1 MSSIQDRL
9 NTMKHGAGAA
19 APTPSKTAA
28 KTTGSYENRLA
39 RMKADGAAQPSGYTP
54 AAAQKPTSKNQW
66 VSTGGGRKSTTD
78 AGKRQGFVADPTRA
92 KNNASSRIKN
102 IVTGAAKSSGAG
114 YVNTG
119 GVLAEGAGKLN
130 TMIANN
136 NAAGEQMGA
145 IQAIKD
151 YNTMLRNGKW
161 ADGKA
166 LTADDRKKIRTYI
179 AANQRKIDAHKN
191 YTQAVEKS
199 DKAVAD
205 KAYRKADQL
214 AESASKD
221 ISRAKQG
228 LGKAGQFAVDVG
240 VAGVQMGG
248 DMALGALT
256 GGSALPSMFVRGV
269 GSAAQEA
276 RQSGATYGQQL
287 GYGLGSGALSVATEK
302 ISNVAG
308 PFKKAFGA
316 GVLDKAIS
324 KATARMNGSAAG
336 KLALSMLSEG
346 GEEFIEDVF
355 QPILQRATYDK
366 SAKFDLSGA
375 LYDAAVGAALGGLGS
390 GVEAMQNRRSPQQA
404 TQQAPGAQA
413 DVQDGTYTPT
423 PANAAEGTQN
433 AAPGVETAPKYDAL
447 QADAIRHEG
456 KTFRNLVAGF
466 DTSVSEFFNKWRN
479 GRKNTETEK
488 LEKLYLGKMS
498 EDAKRQASNILG
510 YEIDSRDMIVTSDDV
525 KHILDSHGNAE
536 TELQRGNQPLEKWAI
551 DAIPDVVTQPDS
563 IVPGSTN
570 TSGKHPGKQGVI
582 FSKTMPN
589 GTVVTVQFDNKGRK
603 TMELTT
609 MYVKKSGPTTQAFN
623 VENTSPQLTAKPVPE
638 SVSSASSDL
647 TPAEA
652 RLAGPAPVP
661 SSAASSPVE
670 GTRPLNANDSIAQGA
685 ENVKNGGSRDIL
697 SEVLFGKKR
706 ADLNTMTEA
715 QQDAIFRAN
724 EKGTVGMDATGKVFQ
739 IDPEQHIDRRRM
751 ETVGGRDVNAFQF
764 DHPELHRY
772 YQEAANAL
780 IADADLSLQQPMS
793 RRYERTMEGNAVQQA
808 AQTSPHLRQAMDETG
823 LSRDAII
830 DAAQRIIT
838 DQGQENVAAAKRV
851 ELILDDMLSHG
862 YTTMTGEQ
870 VGPNSG
876 YLTAKQGIL
885 GAGEQAQGLGLEDV
899 DAFDTPGDARYDNLG
914 SARQG
919 FTTPGMEGTERT
931 SRFAE
936 SMPYN
941 QWQEAATGLSR
952 EDYARIFRYE
962 SQTEEKSMHLAEE
975 LVYVMKDGKK
985 TFLRD
990 VDEGA
995 FHELVQSLDDAT
1007 AWNGP
1012 QTDAARMIQSEL
1024 QGKSVD
1030 AEIPDTEYTDFL
1042 KIMREHETSTGQ
1054 GVQANAKWSRKDN
1067 NGGQASELDA
1077 WNNLDRSNLS
1087 DAEKTETFRQIVK
1100 WDTDIEA
1107 VKSGDTAAMKDIIL
1121 DVAEA
1126 RGVLNGVTGKE
1137 SKALRSIAENSL
1149 NALTF
1154 DQLKQFAYASTSAM
1168 STDATSANLGR
1179 KIKTIQ
1185 ILNMLSN
1192 PKTASKNVTGNT
1204 SFYALDALSM
1214 KGGALLDRAVSK
1226 LTGTRSMAADSVF
1239 GKGTRE
1245 AAVKAMRMSIAEITM
1260 DVDMG
1265 GTNTRYGTG
1274 SQRTFKANGNFAER
1288 VISALER
1295 NQAYLLNATD
1305 EFFKGAARASEANTQ
1320 RLIDEGKI
1328 KTSDKD
1334 YAKKQADQL
1343 AKYRTFQDDSKMSI
1357 AIQEIHDILN
1367 MALGVGDSGKT
1378 IKGRTVH
1385 SFGAGDIAAPFTRV
1399 AGNLVSRG
1407 AEYSPL
1413 NAVKGTV
1420 EIAEAVA
1427 KAVRGSGADVELQ
1440 AKGVSNAARGLTGT
1454 AIAFGFM
1461 NLVKMGLMR
1470 KADDE
1475 DDEKVAA
1482 LNRAEG
1488 MTGTQLNLSAAKRWL
1503 SGGGTEWQYGDT
1515 LIDLSSV
1522 EPLNLL
1528 MDLGAEMA
1536 KSEGNPVV
1544 STFKAVPDALIS
1556 ASADLPVIQSVGSFT
1571 KDVFKYGK
1579 DPLESLLKN
1588 GASAAVSSVTPNALR
1603 AFALGMDDRP
1613 RSTGYADTFTE
1624 RLAME
1629 AKSRIP
1635 GLRETLPGS
1644 VDTLGNERMY
1654 QGTPPERLFNSMLNP
1669 VGVNQYQQGE
1679 LSKDL
1684 ESLRERSGGNT
1695 SFYPTNRIPKE
1706 ISFTDKNGK
1715 THTAQMDYEQRQDFQ
1730 RTRGTVTNGTMMAM
1744 TGTRAYKKASAERQV
1759 ELMAKCQS
1767 YGYEVAKGSVL
1778 GKDSME
1784 KWAVNAQTSKKD
1796 VGLSTVEF
1804 LSLYTDDRY
1813 KSYLVGKAYEKTKE
1827 AYRAGVSVEEY
1838 VGLKESA
1845 DTNGNG
1851 RVSKAEASAAL
1862 AGQENR
1868 ADLWDIICTTNA
1880 KNPYK

>member
-1 MSSIQDRL
+1 MAVQMPDLVAYGKNKSVKS
-9 NTMKHGAGAA
+9 
-19 APTPSKTAA
+19 
-28 KTTGSYENRLA
+28 TTGSSTS
-39 RMKADGAAQPSGYTP
+39 P
-54 AAAQKPTSKNQW
+54 QKNATQMPDLVAYGK
-66 VSTGGGRKSTTD
+66 RKSSVSQPTTTQKTTTD
-78 AGKRQGFVADPTRA
+78 AGKQQGFVADPTRA
-92 KNNASSRIKN
+92 KNNAPSRAKN
-102 IVTGAAKSSGAG
+102 IVTGAAKSTGSAFT
-114 YVNTG
+114 NLG

-130 TMIANN
+130 TRIANQ
-136 NAAGEQMGA
+136 NAGDSLQNDHDAVKRYE
-145 IQAIKD
+145 K
-151 YNTMLRNGKW
+151 MLRDVKWANGKAMTA
-161 ADGKA
+161 ADVKQVQGYLASAK
-166 LTADDRKKIRTYI
+166 RRI
-179 AANQRKIDAHKN
+179 AAHEG
-191 YTQAVEKS
+191 YTKAVEQS

-205 KAYRKADQL
+205 KAYQKADRLSQS
-214 AESASKD
+214 SAAD
-221 ISRAKQG
+221 VAQAKKG
-228 LGKAGQFAVDVG
+228 LGPMGQFAVDLG
-240 VAGVQMGG
+240 VQGVQMAG
-248 DMALGALT
+248 DVAASAVIPGAGLALMTARSA
-256 GGSALPSMFVRGV
+256 GS
-269 GSAAQEA
+269 SAQRA
-276 RQSGATYGQQL
+276 RQAGANYNQQL
-287 GYGLGSGALSVATEK
+287 AYGLGSGALSLATEK
-302 ISNVAG
+302 ISNVAS
-308 PFKKAFGA
+308 PFKKAFGG
-316 GVLDKAIS
+316 GVLDNAIS
-324 KATARMNGSAAG
+324 GALAKLNNSAAG
-336 KLALSMLSEG
+336 RVALSMIFEG
-346 GEEFIEDVF
+346 GEEFIEDIF
-355 QPILQRATYDK
+355 QPVLQRATYDP
-366 SAKFDLSGA
+366 SARFDLSDA
-375 LYDAAVGAALGGLGS
+375 LYDAAVGAAMGGIGA
-390 GVEAMQNRRSPQQA
+390 GVDVIRQRGNGQEDAQPTQEARPEVRE
-404 TQQAPGAQA
+404 
-413 DVQDGTYTPT
+413 DTYTTT

-433 AAPGVETAPKYDAL
+433 AAPNVETAENIRVGQVTTIKKPYKGEVPTQTQRQNTAPVQVSSEAL
-447 QADAIRHEG
+447 TQAQNSIAGARGLESSFPVQSFKSTLKNVYKSIFKPAKGVVVDGATFNGQPYSVDIGNKVLG
-456 KTFRNLVAGF
+456 KVIS
-466 DTSVSEFFNKWRN
+466 DTKLTPEKLALLGNVSEVVQN
-479 GRKNTETEK
+479 GTYVGSGEYTQHSGKDRPTIRYDYFETPVSINGES
-488 LEKLYLGKMS
+488 YI
-498 EDAKRQASNILG
+498 AKF
-510 YEIDSRDMIVTSDDV
+510 DV
-525 KHILDSHGNAE
+525 E
-536 TELQRGNQPLEKWAI
+536 
-551 DAIPDVVTQPDS
+551 V
-563 IVPGSTN
+563 VPGANNYRT
-570 TSGKHPGKQGVI
+570 HQ
-582 FSKTMPN
+582 
-589 GTVVTVQFDNKGRK
+589 VVK
-603 TMELTT
+603 M
-609 MYVKKSGPTTQAFN
+609 
-623 VENTSPQLTAKPVPE
+623 
-638 SVSSASSDL
+638 DL
-647 TPAEA
+647 TPTEA
-652 RLAGPAPVP
+652 SLVGPEPTA

-670 GTRPLNANDSIAQGA
+670 GTRPLNVNDSIAQGT
-685 ENVKNGGSRDIL
+685 ENVKNGG
-697 SEVLFGKKR
+697 
-706 ADLNTMTEA
+706 
-715 QQDAIFRAN
+715 
-724 EKGTVGMDATGKVFQ
+724 
-739 IDPEQHIDRRRM
+739 
-751 ETVGGRDVNAFQF
+751 
-764 DHPELHRY
+764 
-772 YQEAANAL
+772 AAN
-780 IADADLSLQQPMS
+780 
-793 RRYERTMEGNAVQQA
+793 G
-808 AQTSPHLRQAMDETG
+808 
-823 LSRDAII
+823 
-830 DAAQRIIT
+830 
-838 DQGQENVAAAKRV
+838 
-851 ELILDDMLSHG
+851 
-862 YTTMTGEQ
+862 
-870 VGPNSG
+870 
-876 YLTAKQGIL
+876 
-885 GAGEQAQGLGLEDV
+885 
-899 DAFDTPGDARYDNLG
+899 YDNLG

-919 FTTPGMEGTERT
+919 FTTPGMEGTEQT
-931 SRFAE
+931 SRLADSLPYDRYQE
-936 SMPYN
+936 S
-941 QWQEAATGLSR
+941 ATGLTR
-952 EDYARIFRYE
+952 EDYAKIFRYE
-962 SQTEEKSMHLAEE
+962 SQTEGKSLHLAEE
-975 LVYVMKDGKK
+975 LVYVKKDGQK

-995 FHELVQSLDDAT
+995 FHELVRSLDDAT

-1012 QTDAARMIQSEL
+1012 QTDAARMIQREL
-1024 QGKSVD
+1024 QGKAD
-1030 AEIPDTEYTDFL
+1030 GLEIPETEYIDFL

-1077 WNNLDRSNLS
+1077 WNNLERSNLS

-1137 SKALRSIAENSL
+1137 SKALRSIAESSL

-1245 AAVKAMRMSIAEITM
+1245 AAIKAMRMSIAEITM

-1265 GTNTRYGTG
+1265 GANTRYGTG

-1328 KTSDKD
+1328 KTSDKN

-1343 AKYRTFQDDSKMSI
+1343 AKYRTFQDDSKMSVI
-1357 AIQEIHDILN
+1357 IQEIHDLFN
-1367 MALGVGDSGKT
+1367 MVGIGESGKT
-1378 IKGRTVH
+1378 IKGKTVH
-1385 SFGAGDIAAPFTRV
+1385 SFGAGDIVAPFTRV

-1488 MTGTQLNLSAAKRWL
+1488 MTGTQLNLSATKRWL

-1544 STFKAVPDALIS
+1544 STFKATGKSFMS
-1556 ASADLPVIQSVGSFT
+1556 ASADLPVAQFIGNVGT
-1571 KDVFKYGK
+1571 DVLKYNK
-1579 DPLESLLKN
+1579 DPMESIIKE
-1588 GASAAVSSVTPNALR
+1588 GASTVASSLTPNVLR
-1603 AFALGMDDRP
+1603 AAAQGLDDRP

-1654 QGTPPERLFNSMLNP
+1654 QGTTPERLFNSMLNP
-1669 VGVNQYQQGE
+1669 VGVNHYQQGE

-1715 THTAQMDYEQRQDFQ
+1715 EHTAQMDYEQRQDFQ

-1767 YGYEVAKGSVL
+1767 YGYEVAKGGVL
-1778 GKDSME
+1778 GKAAME
-1784 KWAVNAQTSKKD
+1784 SWAVNAQTSKKD
-1796 VGLSTVEF
+1796 VGLPTVEF
-1804 LSLYTDDRY
+1804 LALYTDDRY
-1813 KSYLVGKAYEKTKE
+1813 KSYLSGKAYEKTKE

-1851 RVSKAEASAAL
+1851 TISKAEASAAL
-1862 AGQENR
+1862 AGQEHR

>member
-1 MSSIQDRL
+1 MAKTLSGFKVIGDTSKI
-9 NTMKHGAGAA
+9 GAGSKKGSAVQTST
-19 APTPSKTAA
+19 TPSSNGSSRTLGGFKVIGDTSKIGAKAAA
-28 KTTGSYENRLA
+28 KTTQQT
-39 RMKADGAAQPSGYTP
+39 GAQSATLTQ
-54 AAAQKPTSKNQW
+54 
-66 VSTGGGRKSTTD
+66 STTRYPQPMD
-78 AGKRQGFVADPTRA
+78 NVGRQTGTNSRLLADTKQSGTLIPSLDNGRVGKVI
-92 KNNASSRIKN
+92 S
-102 IVTGAAKSSGAG
+102 GAAKSVGSA
-114 YVNTG
+114 YTNLG

-130 TMIANN
+130 TRIANQ
-136 NAAGEQMGA
+136 NAGGSLQSDHDAVKRYE
-145 IQAIKD
+145 K
-151 YNTMLRNGKW
+151 MLRDVKW
-161 ADGKA
+161 ANGRAMSAKDVKQVQGYLASAK
-166 LTADDRKKIRTYI
+166 RRI
-179 AANQRKIDAHKN
+179 AAHEG
-191 YTQAVEKS
+191 YTKAVEQS

-205 KAYRKADQL
+205 KAYQKADRLSQS
-214 AESASKD
+214 SAAD
-221 ISRAKQG
+221 VAQAKEG
-228 LGKAGQFAVDVG
+228 LGPVGQFAVDLG
-240 VAGVQMGG
+240 VQGVQMAG
-248 DMALGALT
+248 DVAASAVIPGAGLALMTARSA
-256 GGSALPSMFVRGV
+256 GS
-269 GSAAQEA
+269 SAQRA
-276 RQSGATYGQQL
+276 RQAGASYNQQL
-287 GYGLGSGALSVATEK
+287 AYGLGSGALSLGTEK
-302 ISNVAG
+302 ISNVAD

-316 GVLDKAIS
+316 GLADK
-324 KATARMNGSAAG
+324 AAG
-336 KLALSMLSEG
+336 KLIAKFGESTAAQVMSDLAKRPAGRLALSMISEG
-346 GEEFIEDVF
+346 GEEFLEDVA
-355 QPILQRATYDK
+355 QPFLQRATYDP
-366 SAKFDLSGA
+366 SARFNLSEA
-375 LYDAAVGAALGGLGS
+375 LYDAAVGAAMGGIGGAVDVMRGRS
-390 GVEAMQNRRSPQQA
+390 NAPTAPQEAA
-404 TQQAPGAQA
+404 GAQT
-413 DVQDGTYTPT
+413 DVREGSYAPVEQVS
-423 PANAAEGTQN
+423 AEGAQN
-433 AAPGVETAPKYDAL
+433 AASGVETASKYDPI
-447 QADAIRHEG
+447 QAAAIRHEG

-479 GRKNTETEK
+479 GRKNTGTEK

-510 YEIDSRDMIVTSDDV
+510 YEIDGRDMIVTSDDV

-536 TELQRGNQPLEKWAI
+536 TELQRGNQPLEQWAI

-647 TPAEA
+647 TPAEGS
-652 RLAGPAPVP
+652 LVGPKPTA
-661 SSAASSPVE
+661 SSAVSSPVE

-685 ENVKNGGSRDIL
+685 ENVKNGG
-697 SEVLFGKKR
+697 
-706 ADLNTMTEA
+706 
-715 QQDAIFRAN
+715 
-724 EKGTVGMDATGKVFQ
+724 
-739 IDPEQHIDRRRM
+739 
-751 ETVGGRDVNAFQF
+751 
-764 DHPELHRY
+764 
-772 YQEAANAL
+772 AA
-780 IADADLSLQQPMS
+780 
-793 RRYERTMEGNAVQQA
+793 E
-808 AQTSPHLRQAMDETG
+808 
-823 LSRDAII
+823 
-830 DAAQRIIT
+830 
-838 DQGQENVAAAKRV
+838 
-851 ELILDDMLSHG
+851 
-862 YTTMTGEQ
+862 
-870 VGPNSG
+870 
-876 YLTAKQGIL
+876 
-885 GAGEQAQGLGLEDV
+885 
-899 DAFDTPGDARYDNLG
+899 FDTPGDARYDNLG

-919 FTTPGMEGTERT
+919 FTTPGMEGTEQT
-931 SRFAE
+931 SRLADTL
-936 SMPYN
+936 PYN
-941 QWQEAATGLSR
+941 QYQESATGLDR
-952 EDYARIFRYE
+952 EDYAKIFRYE
-962 SQTEEKSMHLAEE
+962 SQTEGKSLHLAEE
-975 LVYVMKDGKK
+975 LVYVKKDGQK

-1012 QTDAARMIQSEL
+1012 QMDAARMIQREL
-1024 QGKSVD
+1024 QGKAD
-1030 AEIPDTEYTDFL
+1030 GLEIPETEYIDFL

-1067 NGGQASELDA
+1067 SGGQASELDA
-1077 WNNLDRSNLS
+1077 WDNLERSNLS

-1107 VKSGDTAAMKDIIL
+1107 VKSGDTVAMKDIIL

-1137 SKALRSIAENSL
+1137 SKALRSIAESSL

-1214 KGGALLDRAVSK
+1214 KGAALLDMAVSK
-1226 LTGTRSMAADSVF
+1226 MTGTRSMAADKISRSTM
-1239 GKGTRE
+1239 G
-1245 AAVKAMRMSIAEITM
+1245 AAVKAMKMSIAEITM
-1260 DVDMG
+1260 DVDMDG
-1265 GTNTRYGTG
+1265 ASSRYGTG

-1288 VISALER
+1288 VLSSLER

-1305 EFFKGAARASEANTQ
+1305 EFYKGAAKASEANTQ

-1343 AKYRTFQDDSKMSI
+1343 AKYRTFQDNSKMSV
-1357 AIQEIHDILN
+1357 AIQTVHDVFN
-1367 MALGVGDSGKT
+1367 MLGIGDSGKT
-1378 IKGRTVH
+1378 IGGQTVH
-1385 SFGAGDIAAPFTRV
+1385 SFGAGDIVAPFTRV

-1407 AEYSPL
+1407 IEYSPI
-1413 NAVKGTV
+1413 NAMKGTV

-1427 KAVRGSGADVELQ
+1427 KAANNGSADLQ
-1440 AKGVSNAARGLTGT
+1440 LQSKGVSDLARGMTGT
-1454 AIAFGFM
+1454 AIAYGFM
-1461 NLVKMGLMR
+1461 QLVKLGLMR

-1528 MDLGAEMA
+1528 MDLGAELA

-1544 STFKAVPDALIS
+1544 STFKATGKSFMS
-1556 ASADLPVIQSVGSFT
+1556 ASADLPVAQFIGNVGT
-1571 KDVFKYGK
+1571 DVLKYNK
-1579 DPLESLLKN
+1579 DPMESIIKE
-1588 GASAAVSSVTPNALR
+1588 GASTVASSLTPNVLR
-1603 AFALGMDDRP
+1603 AAAQGLDDRP
-1613 RSTGYADTFTE
+1613 RSTGYADTFAE
-1624 RLAME
+1624 RLALE

-1644 VDTLGNERMY
+1644 VDALGNERMY
-1654 QGTPPERLFNSMLNP
+1654 QGTTPERLFNSMLNP
-1669 VGVNQYQQGE
+1669 VGVNHYQQGE

-1706 ISFTDKNGK
+1706 ISFTDKSGK

-1767 YGYEVAKGSVL
+1767 YGYEVAKGGVL
-1778 GKDSME
+1778 GKAAME
-1784 KWAVNAQTSKKD
+1784 SWAVNAQTSKKD

-1804 LSLYTDDRY
+1804 LALYTDDRY
-1813 KSYLVGKAYEKTKE
+1813 KSYLSGKAYEKTKE

-1851 RVSKAEASAAL
+1851 TISKAEASAAL

>member
-1 MSSIQDRL
+1 MANTLNGFKVIGDTSMIGAGVKHGGAGQTSTAPSANGENRTLNGFKVVGDTSKIGAKAKETKAVTPSASPQPMGNASAGKNNKSSAQKKSFFEIATQNKAPGRVVGNAQPRQTSYAGQLGQVSRNAAAPNSRYNAGNLRTAQKQEVAAPSIGKDRSGQYSLRKGLESVALKGGQQIAQAAGNTAAFAEDLLLAPFELFSGQEFGAISDTAPFNTWAKGIQRNGQELQEKYAENIAKGGKAAELFDTYGSATVAAVPQAVLALMTSGASEAGTAAGLASTAAKELSPSVL
-9 NTMKHGAGAA
+9 NTVRSAVTEAAKDPQYWLSFGQVVGDGYESALQDMQASGKYDNNTARTKAALYAIGNGILNAEVEVGGGIQKLPEELKHGAAA
-19 APTPSKTAA
+19 WKAWVDSMVDEGKEEVVQGVIERAMQNSVYHKGNPLASL
-28 KTTGSYENRLA
+28 SDENA
-39 RMKADGAAQPSGYTP
+39 
-54 AAAQKPTSKNQW
+54 
-66 VSTGGGRKSTTD
+66 
-78 AGKRQGFVADPTRA
+78 
-92 KNNASSRIKN
+92 I
-102 IVTGAAKSSGAG
+102 
-114 YVNTG
+114 
-119 GVLAEGAGKLN
+119 LN
-130 TMIANN
+130 P
-136 NAAGEQMGA
+136 
-145 IQAIKD
+145 
-151 YNTMLRNGKW
+151 
-161 ADGKA
+161 
-166 LTADDRKKIRTYI
+166 RT
-179 AANQRKIDAHKN
+179 
-191 YTQAVEKS
+191 
-199 DKAVAD
+199 
-205 KAYRKADQL
+205 
-214 AESASKD
+214 
-221 ISRAKQG
+221 
-228 LGKAGQFAVDVG
+228 
-240 VAGVQMGG
+240 
-248 DMALGALT
+248 
-256 GGSALPSMFVRGV
+256 
-269 GSAAQEA
+269 AAQEFAGGAIVGGILGGGQTFINSAINA
-276 RQSGATYGQQL
+276 RNA
-287 GYGLGSGALSVATEK
+287 
-302 ISNVAG
+302 
-308 PFKKAFGA
+308 P
-316 GVLDKAIS
+316 
-324 KATARMNGSAAG
+324 TAP
-336 KLALSMLSEG
+336 
-346 GEEFIEDVF
+346 
-355 QPILQRATYDK
+355 Q
-366 SAKFDLSGA
+366 
-375 LYDAAVGAALGGLGS
+375 DAA
-390 GVEAMQNRRSPQQA
+390 
-404 TQQAPGAQA
+404 GAQA
-413 DVQDGTYTPT
+413 DVREGTYTPT
-423 PANAAEGTQN
+423 EQIRTEGAQN
-433 AAPGVETAPKYDAL
+433 AAPGVEAAENIRVGQATTIKKPYKGEVPTQTQRQNTAPVQVSSEAL
-447 QADAIRHEG
+447 TQAQNRIAGARGLESSLPGQSFKSTLKNVYKSIFKPATGVVVEG
-456 KTFRNLVAGF
+456 TSFGGQPYAVDIPNSVPGKVISDTNLTA
-466 DTSVSEFFNKWRN
+466 
-479 GRKNTETEK
+479 EK
-488 LEKLYLGKMS
+488 LAL
-498 EDAKRQASNILG
+498 
-510 YEIDSRDMIVTSDDV
+510 
-525 KHILDSHGNAE
+525 LDN
-536 TELQRGNQPLEKWAI
+536 L
-551 DAIPDVVTQPDS
+551 PDVVRNGTYVGS
-563 IVPGSTN
+563 GEYVPHGSKAKKTVRFDYFEAPVEIN
-570 TSGKHPGKQGVI
+570 GKQYIASFDVEAFPDVNNYRTHKLNEIELSPMTNADTGRDPAANA
-582 FSKTMPN
+582 MR
-589 GTVVTVQFDNKGRK
+589 TV
-603 TMELTT
+603 
-609 MYVKKSGPTTQAFN
+609 
-623 VENTSPQLTAKPVPE
+623 
-638 SVSSASSDL
+638 
-647 TPAEA
+647 
-652 RLAGPAPVP
+652 
-661 SSAASSPVE
+661 PVE

-685 ENVKNGGSRDIL
+685 KNVKSDPLMDI
-697 SEVLFGKKR
+697 LFGK
-706 ADLNTMTEA
+706 
-715 QQDAIFRAN
+715 
-724 EKGTVGMDATGKVFQ
+724 
-739 IDPEQHIDRRRM
+739 
-751 ETVGGRDVNAFQF
+751 
-764 DHPELHRY
+764 
-772 YQEAANAL
+772 
-780 IADADLSLQQPMS
+780 
-793 RRYERTMEGNAVQQA
+793 
-808 AQTSPHLRQAMDETG
+808 
-823 LSRDAII
+823 
-830 DAAQRIIT
+830 
-838 DQGQENVAAAKRV
+838 QGAENV
-851 ELILDDMLSHG
+851 
-862 YTTMTGEQ
+862 T
-870 VGPNSG
+870 
-876 YLTAKQGIL
+876 
-885 GAGEQAQGLGLEDV
+885 
-899 DAFDTPGDARYDNLG
+899 DTPGDARYDNLG

-919 FTTPGMEGTERT
+919 FTTPGMEGTEQT
-931 SRFAE
+931 SRLADTL
-936 SMPYN
+936 PYN
-941 QWQEAATGLSR
+941 QYQESATGLNR

-962 SQTEEKSMHLAEE
+962 SQTEGKSMHLAEE

-1077 WNNLDRSNLS
+1077 WNNLERSSLS

-1107 VKSGDTAAMKDIIL
+1107 VKPGDTAAMKDIIL

-1137 SKALRSIAENSL
+1137 SKALRSIAESSL

-1214 KGGALLDRAVSK
+1214 KGGALLDMAVSK

-1239 GKGTRE
+1239 SKGTRE

-1274 SQRTFKANGNFAER
+1274 SRRTFKANGNFAER

-1343 AKYRTFQDDSKMSI
+1343 AKYRTFQDDSKMSVI
-1357 AIQEIHDILN
+1357 IQEIHDLFN
-1367 MALGVGDSGKT
+1367 MVGIGDSGKT
-1378 IKGRTVH
+1378 IKGKTVH
-1385 SFGAGDIAAPFTRV
+1385 SFGAGDIVAPFTRV

-1407 AEYSPL
+1407 IEYSPI
-1413 NAVKGTV
+1413 NAMKGTV

-1427 KAVRGSGADVELQ
+1427 KAANNGSADLQ
-1440 AKGVSNAARGLTGT
+1440 LQSKGVSDLARGMTGT
-1454 AIAFGFM
+1454 AIAYGFM
-1461 NLVKMGLMR
+1461 QLVKLGLMR

-1488 MTGTQLNLSAAKRWL
+1488 MTGTQLNLSATKRWL

-1536 KSEGNPVV
+1536 KSDGNPVV
-1544 STFKAVPDALIS
+1544 STFKATGKSFMS
-1556 ASADLPVIQSVGSFT
+1556 ASADLPVAQFIGNVGT
-1571 KDVFKYGK
+1571 DVLKYNN
-1579 DPLESLLKN
+1579 DPMESIIKE
-1588 GASAAVSSVTPNALR
+1588 GASTVASSLTPNVLR
-1603 AFALGMDDRP
+1603 AAAQGLDDRP

-1629 AKSRIP
+1629 VKSRIP

-1654 QGTPPERLFNSMLNP
+1654 QGTTPERLFNSMLNP
-1669 VGVNQYQQGE
+1669 VGVNHYQQGE

-1715 THTAQMDYEQRQDFQ
+1715 KHTAQMDYEQRQDFQ

-1759 ELMAKCQS
+1759 KLMAQCQS

-1804 LSLYTDDRY
+1804 LNLYTDDRY
-1813 KSYLVGKAYEKTKE
+1813 KSYLDGKAYEKTKE

-1845 DTNGNG
+1845 DTDGNG
-1851 RVSKAEASAAL
+1851 KVSKAEASAAL

-1868 ADLWDIICTTNA
+1868 ADLWSLLCTTGA

>member
-1 MSSIQDRL
+1 MSTIQERLAKMKQSGGTAVQPAVSSAAQNSVQDRL
-9 NTMKHGAGAA
+9 
-19 APTPSKTAA
+19 A
-28 KTTGSYENRLA
+28 K
-39 RMKADGAAQPSGYTP
+39 MKADGQQQPSVYQAP
-54 AAAQKPTSKNQW
+54 AQSQ
-66 VSTGGGRKSTTD
+66 
-78 AGKRQGFVADPTRA
+78 QGFVADPTRA
-92 KNNASSRIKN
+92 KNNASSRVKN
-102 IVTGAAKSSGAG
+102 IVTGAAKS
-114 YVNTG
+114 TG
-119 GVLAEGAGKLN
+119 SAFTNLGGLMAEGAGYLN
-130 TMIANN
+130 TRIANQN
-136 NAAGEQMGA
+136 AGESLQSDHDA
-145 IQAIKD
+145 VKR
-151 YNTMLRNGKW
+151 YEKMLRDVKWANGKAMTA
-161 ADGKA
+161 ADVKQVQGYLAAAK
-166 LTADDRKKIRTYI
+166 RRI
-179 AANQRKIDAHKN
+179 AAHEG
-191 YTQAVEKS
+191 YTKAVEQS

-205 KAYRKADQL
+205 KAYQKSDRLSKSSAADVAQ
-214 AESASKD
+214 
-221 ISRAKQG
+221 AKEG
-228 LGKAGQFAVDVG
+228 LGPVGQFAVDLG
-240 VAGVQMGG
+240 VQGVQMAG
-248 DMALGALT
+248 DIAASAVLPGAGLALMTARSA
-256 GGSALPSMFVRGV
+256 GS
-269 GSAAQEA
+269 SAQQA
-276 RQSGATYGQQL
+276 RQAGASYNQQL
-287 GYGLGSGALSVATEK
+287 AYGLGSGALSLATEK
-302 ISNVAG
+302 ISNVAT
-308 PFKKAFGA
+308 PFKKAFGG
-316 GVLDKAIS
+316 GVLDNAIS
-324 KATARMNGSAAG
+324 GALAKLNNSAAG
-336 KLALSMLSEG
+336 RVALSMISEG
-346 GEEFIEDVF
+346 GEEFIEDIF
-355 QPILQRATYDK
+355 QPILQRATYDP
-366 SAKFDLSGA
+366 AARFDLSEA
-375 LYDAAVGAALGGLGS
+375 LYDAAVGAAMGGIGAGVDVIRQRGS
-390 GVEAMQNRRSPQQA
+390 G
-404 TQQAPGAQA
+404 QA
-413 DVQDGTYTPT
+413 DAQPTQETRPEVQEGTDTPT
-423 PANAAEGTQN
+423 PANAPEGTQN
-433 AAPGVETAPKYDAL
+433 AAPNVETAVNENGLNSYSEQERVNLSSGKKNKVISTLQDAVS
-447 QADAIRHEG
+447 
-456 KTFRNLVAGF
+456 FVRNAL
-466 DTSVSEFFNKWRN
+466 SNKQNVDRA
-479 GRKNTETEK
+479 
-488 LEKLYLGKMS
+488 YLGKVPDRVAQKVLADTGVDIRGMGAMMNGNDVRHIMKDHGDPMAEAARGQVPVTPDDIARIPEVIS
-498 EDAKRQASNILG
+498 APDRVTVSPET
-510 YEIDSRDMIVTSDDV
+510 DSKGRTALVFEKQIGDKYITIQGVSD
-525 KHILDSHGNAE
+525 
-536 TELQRGNQPLEKWAI
+536 
-551 DAIPDVVTQPDS
+551 
-563 IVPGSTN
+563 
-570 TSGKHPGKQGVI
+570 GKHVLQTDTLYIRKGKTR
-582 FSKTMPN
+582 S
-589 GTVVTVQFDNKGRK
+589 
-603 TMELTT
+603 
-609 MYVKKSGPTTQAFN
+609 TQDTIAGIP
-623 VENTSPQLTAKPVPE
+623 ENT
-638 SVSSASSDL
+638 
-647 TPAEA
+647 
-652 RLAGPAPVP
+652 APVINARSELP
-661 SSAASSPVE
+661 QSSPNLD
-670 GTRPLNANDSIAQGA
+670 PNIAQKA
-685 ENVKNGGSRDIL
+685 ENVKNGESRDIL

-724 EKGTVGMDATGKVFQ
+724 EAGTVGMDATGKVFQ

-823 LSRDAII
+823 LSRDSII
-830 DAAQRIIT
+830 DAAKRIVQ
-838 DQGQENVAAAKRV
+838 DSGQENVAAAKRV

-876 YLTAKQGIL
+876 YLAAKQGIL
-885 GAGEQAQGLGLEDV
+885 GAGETQARGHGLDGV
-899 DAFDTPGDARYDNLG
+899 DGYDNLG

-919 FTTPGMEGTERT
+919 FTTPGMEGTEQT
-931 SRFAE
+931 SRLADSLPYDRYQE
-936 SMPYN
+936 S
-941 QWQEAATGLSR
+941 ATGLTR
-952 EDYARIFRYE
+952 EDYAKLFRYE
-962 SQTEEKSMHLAEE
+962 SQTEGKSLHLAEE
-975 LVYVMKDGKK
+975 LVYVKKDGQK

-995 FHELVQSLDDAT
+995 FHELVRSLDDAT

-1012 QTDAARMIQSEL
+1012 QMDAARMIQREL
-1024 QGKSVD
+1024 QGKAD
-1030 AEIPDTEYTDFL
+1030 GLEIPETEYIDFL

-1077 WNNLDRSNLS
+1077 WDNLERSNLS

-1126 RGVLNGVTGKE
+1126 RGVLNGVTGNE
-1137 SKALRSIAENSL
+1137 SKALRSIAESSL

-1214 KGGALLDRAVSK
+1214 KGGALLDMAVSK

-1239 GKGTRE
+1239 SKGTRE

-1305 EFFKGAARASEANTQ
+1305 EFYKGAARASEANTQ

-1328 KTSDKD
+1328 KTSDKN

-1343 AKYRTFQDDSKMSI
+1343 AKYRTFQDNSKMSI

-1399 AGNLVSRG
+1399 AGNLISRG

-1488 MTGTQLNLSAAKRWL
+1488 MTGTQLNLSATKRWL

-1588 GASAAVSSVTPNALR
+1588 GASAAVSSVTPNVLR

-1654 QGTPPERLFNSMLNP
+1654 QGTTPERLFNSMLNP
-1669 VGVNQYQQGE
+1669 VGVNHYQQGE
-1679 LSKDL
+1679 LSKEL
-1684 ESLRERSGGNT
+1684 ESLRERTDGNT

-1706 ISFTDKNGK
+1706 ISFTDKGGK
-1715 THTAQMDYEQRQDFQ
+1715 KHTAQMDYEQRQDFQ

-1744 TGTRAYKKASAERQV
+1744 TGTRAYQKASAERQV

-1804 LSLYTDDRY
+1804 LNLYTDDRY

-1845 DTNGNG
+1845 DTDGSG
-1851 RVSKAEASAAL
+1851 TISKAEASAAL

>member
-1 MSSIQDRL
+1 MAKTLSGFKVIGDTSKI
-9 NTMKHGAGAA
+9 GAGSKKGSAGQTS
-19 APTPSKTAA
+19 PTPSSNGSSRTLGGFKVIGDTSKIGAKAAA
-28 KTTGSYENRLA
+28 KTTQQT
-39 RMKADGAAQPSGYTP
+39 GAQSATLTQ
-54 AAAQKPTSKNQW
+54 
-66 VSTGGGRKSTTD
+66 STTRYPQPMD
-78 AGKRQGFVADPTRA
+78 NVGRQTGTNSRLLADTKQSGTLIPSLDNGRVGKV
-92 KNNASSRIKN
+92 I
-102 IVTGAAKSSGAG
+102 SGAVKSVG
-114 YVNTG
+114 SAYTNLG

-130 TMIANN
+130 TRIANQ
-136 NAAGEQMGA
+136 NAGDSLQSDHDAVKRYE
-145 IQAIKD
+145 K
-151 YNTMLRNGKW
+151 MLRDVKW
-161 ADGKA
+161 ANGRAMSAKDVKQVQGYLASAK
-166 LTADDRKKIRTYI
+166 RRI
-179 AANQRKIDAHKN
+179 AAHEG
-191 YTQAVEKS
+191 YTKAVEQS

-205 KAYRKADQL
+205 KAYQKADRLSQS
-214 AESASKD
+214 SAAD
-221 ISRAKQG
+221 VAQAKEG
-228 LGKAGQFAVDVG
+228 LGPVGQFAVDLG
-240 VAGVQMGG
+240 VQGVQMAG
-248 DMALGALT
+248 DVAASAVIPGAGLALMTARSAGSGA
-256 GGSALPSMFVRGV
+256 
-269 GSAAQEA
+269 QQA
-276 RQSGATYGQQL
+276 RQSGASYDQQL
-287 GYGLGSGALSVATEK
+287 AYGLGSGALSLGTEK

-316 GVLDKAIS
+316 GLADK
-324 KATARMNGSAAG
+324 AAG
-336 KLALSMLSEG
+336 KLIAKFGESTAAQVMSDLAKRPAGRLALSMISEG
-346 GEEFIEDVF
+346 GEEFLEDVA
-355 QPILQRATYDK
+355 QPFLQRATYDP
-366 SAKFDLSGA
+366 SARFDLSEA
-375 LYDAAVGAALGGLGS
+375 LYDAAVGAAMGGI
-390 GVEAMQNRRSPQQA
+390 
-404 TQQAPGAQA
+404 GAGADVIRQRGNGQA
-413 DVQDGTYTPT
+413 DAQPTQEARPEVREGTYTPT
-423 PANAAEGTQN
+423 TANAAEGTQN
-433 AAPGVETAPKYDAL
+433 AASGVEAAENIRVGQATTIKKPYKGEVPTQTQRQNTAPVQVSSEAL
-447 QADAIRHEG
+447 TRAQNSIAGARGLESSLPGQSFKSTLKNVYKSIFKPAKGVPVEG
-456 KTFRNLVAGF
+456 AVFQGKPYTVDIG
-466 DTSVSEFFNKWRN
+466 NKVL
-479 GRKNTETEK
+479 GKVISDGSLTAEK
-488 LEKLYLGKMS
+488 LSLL
-498 EDAKRQASNILG
+498 SNL
-510 YEIDSRDMIVTSDDV
+510 
-525 KHILDSHGNAE
+525 
-536 TELQRGNQPLEKWAI
+536 
-551 DAIPDVVTQPDS
+551 PDVVRNGTYVGSGEYTQH
-563 IVPGSTN
+563 
-570 TSGKHPGKQGVI
+570 SGKDRPVVRYDYFETPVSIGGESFVAKFDVEVYPFNNNYRTHQVI
-582 FSKTMPN
+582 KM
-589 GTVVTVQFDNKGRK
+589 
-603 TMELTT
+603 
-609 MYVKKSGPTTQAFN
+609 
-623 VENTSPQLTAKPVPE
+623 
-638 SVSSASSDL
+638 DL
-647 TPAEA
+647 TPAEGS
-652 RLAGPAPVP
+652 LVGPKPTA
-661 SSAASSPVE
+661 SSAVSSPVE
-670 GTRPLNANDSIAQGA
+670 GTRPLNANDSIAQGT
-685 ENVKNGGSRDIL
+685 ENVKNG
-697 SEVLFGKKR
+697 
-706 ADLNTMTEA
+706 
-715 QQDAIFRAN
+715 
-724 EKGTVGMDATGKVFQ
+724 VG
-739 IDPEQHIDRRRM
+739 
-751 ETVGGRDVNAFQF
+751 
-764 DHPELHRY
+764 
-772 YQEAANAL
+772 
-780 IADADLSLQQPMS
+780 
-793 RRYERTMEGNAVQQA
+793 
-808 AQTSPHLRQAMDETG
+808 
-823 LSRDAII
+823 
-830 DAAQRIIT
+830 
-838 DQGQENVAAAKRV
+838 
-851 ELILDDMLSHG
+851 
-862 YTTMTGEQ
+862 
-870 VGPNSG
+870 
-876 YLTAKQGIL
+876 
-885 GAGEQAQGLGLEDV
+885 
-899 DAFDTPGDARYDNLG
+899 YDNLG

-931 SRFAE
+931 SRIAD

-941 QWQEAATGLSR
+941 QYQESATGLSR
-952 EDYARIFRYE
+952 EDYAKLFRYE
-962 SQTEEKSMHLAEE
+962 SQTEGKSLHLAEE
-975 LVYVMKDGKK
+975 LVYVKKDGQK

-1012 QTDAARMIQSEL
+1012 QTDAARMIQREL
-1024 QGKSVD
+1024 QGKAD
-1030 AEIPDTEYTDFL
+1030 GLEIPETEYIDFL

-1077 WNNLDRSNLS
+1077 WSNLERSNLS

-1107 VKSGDTAAMKDIIL
+1107 VKSGDTAAMKNIIL

-1137 SKALRSIAENSL
+1137 SKALRSIAESSL

-1265 GTNTRYGTG
+1265 GANTRYGTG

-1305 EFFKGAARASEANTQ
+1305 EFYKGAARASEANTQ

-1343 AKYRTFQDDSKMSI
+1343 AKYRTFQDDSKVSI

-1544 STFKAVPDALIS
+1544 STFKATGKSFMS
-1556 ASADLPVIQSVGSFT
+1556 ASADLPVAQFIGNVGT
-1571 KDVFKYGK
+1571 DVLKYNK
-1579 DPLESLLKN
+1579 DPMESIIKE
-1588 GASAAVSSVTPNALR
+1588 GASTVASSLTPNVLR
-1603 AFALGMDDRP
+1603 AAAQGLDDRP
-1613 RSTGYADTFTE
+1613 RSTSYADAFHE
-1624 RLAME
+1624 LLLAE
-1629 AKSRIP
+1629 IKSRIP
-1635 GLRETLPGS
+1635 GLRETLPSS
-1644 VDTLGNERMY
+1644 VDTLGNERTY
-1654 QGTPPERLFNSMLNP
+1654 QGTTPERLFNSMLNP
-1669 VGVNQYQQGE
+1669 VGVNHYQQGE
-1679 LSKDL
+1679 LSKEL

-1715 THTAQMDYEQRQDFQ
+1715 EHTAQMDYEQRQDFQ
-1730 RTRGTVTNGTMMAM
+1730 RTRGTVTNETMMAM

-1767 YGYEVAKGSVL
+1767 YGDEVAKGSVL

-1838 VGLKESA
+1838 VGLKTSA
-1845 DTNGNG
+1845 DTDGNG
-1851 RVSKAEASAAL
+1851 TVSKAEASAAL

>member
-1 MSSIQDRL
+1 MAVKMPDLIAYGERVNKTQNNSGGVRIPDLVAYGKRVETQKAKKTR
-9 NTMKHGAGAA
+9 AV
-19 APTPSKTAA
+19 TPSV
-28 KTTGSYENRLA
+28 SPRPMENASVGNSRPNSRLL
-39 RMKADGAAQPSGYTP
+39 AD
-54 AAAQKPTSKNQW
+54 
-66 VSTGGGRKSTTD
+66 VRTGGTTPPSLDNGRV
-78 AGKRQGFVADPTRA
+78 GKVI
-92 KNNASSRIKN
+92 S
-102 IVTGAAKSSGAG
+102 GAAKSTGSAFT
-114 YVNTG
+114 NLG
-119 GVLAEGAGKLN
+119 GVLAEGAGYLN
-130 TMIANN
+130 TRIANQ
-136 NAAGEQMGA
+136 NAGA
-145 IQAIKD
+145 SLQSDHDAVKR
-151 YNTMLRNGKW
+151 YEKMLRDVKWANGKAMTA
-161 ADGKA
+161 ADVKQVQSYLSA
-166 LTADDRKKIRTYI
+166 AKRRI
-179 AANQRKIDAHKN
+179 AAHEG
-191 YTQAVEKS
+191 YTKAVERS

-205 KAYRKADQL
+205 KAYQKADRLSQS
-214 AESASKD
+214 SAAD
-221 ISRAKQG
+221 VAQAKEG
-228 LGKAGQFAVDVG
+228 LGPVGQFAVDVG
-240 VAGVQMGG
+240 VAGAQMAG
-248 DMALGALT
+248 DMAVGALT
-256 GGSALPSMFVRGV
+256 GGSALPAMFVRSV

-302 ISNVAG
+302 ISNVAD
-308 PFKKAFGA
+308 PFKKFFGEGLA
-316 GVLDKAIS
+316 DK
-324 KATARMNGSAAG
+324 AAG
-336 KLALSMLSEG
+336 KLIARFGESDAVRIMKRLAETPGGKAALSFISEG
-346 GEEFIEDVF
+346 GEEAIEDIA
-355 QPILQRATYDK
+355 QPILQTIYNGKRYSTVPEYIRDLD
-366 SAKFDLSGA
+366 AKEIAHDALVGGA
-375 LYDAAVGAALGGLGS
+375 LGLVGSAAENVQRAKRA
-390 GVEAMQNRRSPQQA
+390 QQA
-404 TQQAPGAQA
+404 TQQAVGGQA
-413 DVQDGTYTPT
+413 EAAEGNYTPT
-423 PANAAEGTQN
+423 PANAPEGTQN
-433 AAPGVETAPKYDAL
+433 AAPNVETAANKGETVQIVERLRESIPGLNGTEPVSTVSSK
-447 QADAIRHEG
+447 AIPFVEG
-456 KTFRNLVAGF
+456 RTMAEKARKMFEAIKGVVSRPGF
-466 DTSVSEFFNKWRN
+466 GDIDIN
-479 GRKNTETEK
+479 GRSVKDDLSHGVGGAKAAVIPAIPEVLRRGQQIDFQQNWKGRPYDGYVFAAPVTMDGETAYVAAVVKRTSKNRF
-488 LEKLYLGKMS
+488 YLH
-498 EDAKRQASNILG
+498 EVIDANGNVIKIDAGDRANPTSLATNGDAGTQSQAS
-510 YEIDSRDMIVTSDDV
+510 M
-525 KHILDSHGNAE
+525 
-536 TELQRGNQPLEKWAI
+536 
-551 DAIPDVVTQPDS
+551 
-563 IVPGSTN
+563 
-570 TSGKHPGKQGVI
+570 
-582 FSKTMPN
+582 
-589 GTVVTVQFDNKGRK
+589 
-603 TMELTT
+603 
-609 MYVKKSGPTTQAFN
+609 
-623 VENTSPQLTAKPVPE
+623 
-638 SVSSASSDL
+638 DL

-652 RLAGPAPVP
+652 RLAGPSPVP

-685 ENVKNGGSRDIL
+685 ENVKNGGA
-697 SEVLFGKKR
+697 
-706 ADLNTMTEA
+706 AD
-715 QQDAIFRAN
+715 
-724 EKGTVGMDATGKVFQ
+724 G
-739 IDPEQHIDRRRM
+739 
-751 ETVGGRDVNAFQF
+751 
-764 DHPELHRY
+764 
-772 YQEAANAL
+772 
-780 IADADLSLQQPMS
+780 
-793 RRYERTMEGNAVQQA
+793 
-808 AQTSPHLRQAMDETG
+808 
-823 LSRDAII
+823 
-830 DAAQRIIT
+830 
-838 DQGQENVAAAKRV
+838 
-851 ELILDDMLSHG
+851 
-862 YTTMTGEQ
+862 
-870 VGPNSG
+870 
-876 YLTAKQGIL
+876 
-885 GAGEQAQGLGLEDV
+885 
-899 DAFDTPGDARYDNLG
+899 YDNLG

-919 FTTPGMEGTERT
+919 FTTPGMEGTEQT
-931 SRFAE
+931 SRLADSLPYDRYQE
-936 SMPYN
+936 S
-941 QWQEAATGLSR
+941 ATGLTR
-952 EDYARIFRYE
+952 EDYAKLFRYE
-962 SQTEEKSMHLAEE
+962 SQTEGKSLHLAEE
-975 LVYVMKDGKK
+975 LVYVKKDGQKA
-985 TFLRD
+985 FLRD

-1012 QTDAARMIQSEL
+1012 QMDAARMIQREL
-1024 QGKSVD
+1024 QGKAD
-1030 AEIPDTEYTDFL
+1030 GLEIPETEYIDFL

-1077 WNNLDRSNLS
+1077 WDNLERSNLS

-1126 RGVLNGVTGKE
+1126 RGVLNGVTGNE
-1137 SKALRSIAENSL
+1137 SKALRSIAESSL

-1239 GKGTRE
+1239 SKGTRE

-1305 EFFKGAARASEANTQ
+1305 EFYKGAARASEANTQ

-1343 AKYRTFQDDSKMSI
+1343 AKYRTFQDDSKMSVI
-1357 AIQEIHDILN
+1357 IQEIHDLFN
-1367 MALGVGDSGKT
+1367 MVGIGDSGKT
-1378 IKGRTVH
+1378 IKGKTVH
-1385 SFGAGDIAAPFTRV
+1385 SFGAGDIVAPFTRV

-1488 MTGTQLNLSAAKRWL
+1488 MTGTQLNLSATKRWL

-1544 STFKAVPDALIS
+1544 STFKATGKSFMS
-1556 ASADLPVIQSVGSFT
+1556 ASANLPVAQFIGNVGT
-1571 KDVFKYGK
+1571 DVLKYNN
-1579 DPLESLLKN
+1579 DPMESIIKE
-1588 GASAAVSSVTPNALR
+1588 GASTVASSLTPNVLR
-1603 AFALGMDDRP
+1603 AVAQGLDDRP
-1613 RSTGYADTFTE
+1613 RATGYADTFTE

-1654 QGTPPERLFNSMLNP
+1654 QGTTPERLFNSMLNP
-1669 VGVNQYQQGE
+1669 VGVNHYQQGE

-1767 YGYEVAKGSVL
+1767 YGYEVAKGGVL
-1778 GKDSME
+1778 GKAAME
-1784 KWAVNAQTSKKD
+1784 SWAVNAQTSKKD

-1804 LSLYTDDRY
+1804 LALYTDDRY
-1813 KSYLVGKAYEKTKE
+1813 KSYLSGKAYEKTKE

-1851 RVSKAEASAAL
+1851 TISKAEASAAL

>member
-1 MSSIQDRL
+1 MAVKMPDLVAYGERVNKTQNNSGGVQMPNLVAYGKRVE
-9 NTMKHGAGAA
+9 TRKAKEAKA
-19 APTPSKTAA
+19 VTPSA
-28 KTTGSYENRLA
+28 SQRPMENA
-39 RMKADGAAQPSGYTP
+39 
-54 AAAQKPTSKNQW
+54 
-66 VSTGGGRKSTTD
+66 STGNSRPNSRLLADVRTGGTTPPSLD
-78 AGKRQGFVADPTRA
+78 NGRVGKVI
-92 KNNASSRIKN
+92 S
-102 IVTGAAKSSGAG
+102 GAAKSTGSA
-114 YVNTG
+114 YANLG

-130 TMIANN
+130 TRIANQ
-136 NAAGEQMGA
+136 NAGDSLQSDHDAVKRYE
-145 IQAIKD
+145 K
-151 YNTMLRNGKW
+151 MLRDVKWANGKAMTA
-161 ADGKA
+161 ADVKQVQSYLA
-166 LTADDRKKIRTYI
+166 SAKRRI
-179 AANQRKIDAHKN
+179 AAHEG
-191 YTQAVEKS
+191 YTKAVERS

-205 KAYRKADQL
+205 KAYQKADRLSQS
-214 AESASKD
+214 SAAD
-221 ISRAKQG
+221 VAQAKEG
-228 LGKAGQFAVDVG
+228 LGPVGQFAVDLG
-240 VAGVQMGG
+240 VQGVQMAG
-248 DMALGALT
+248 DVAASAVIPGAGLALMTARSA
-256 GGSALPSMFVRGV
+256 GS
-269 GSAAQEA
+269 SAQRA
-276 RQSGATYGQQL
+276 RQAGATYGKQL
-287 GYGLGSGALSVATEK
+287 AYGLGSGALSLATEK
-302 ISNVAG
+302 ISNVAS
-308 PFKKAFGA
+308 PFKKAFGG
-316 GVLDKAIS
+316 GVLDNAIS
-324 KATARMNGSAAG
+324 GALAKLNNSAAG
-336 KLALSMLSEG
+336 RVALSMISEG

-355 QPILQRATYDK
+355 QPVLQRATYDP
-366 SAKFDLSGA
+366 SARFDLSEA
-375 LYDAAVGAALGGLGS
+375 LYDAAVGAAMGGIGASVDVIRQRGS
-390 GVEAMQNRRSPQQA
+390 S
-404 TQQAPGAQA
+404 QA
-413 DVQDGTYTPT
+413 DAQPTQEVRPEVREGIDTPT
-423 PANAAEGTQN
+423 TASAAEGTQN
-433 AAPGVETAPKYDAL
+433 AVPGVETAVNENGLNSYSEQERVNLSSGKKNKVISTLQDAVS
-447 QADAIRHEG
+447 
-456 KTFRNLVAGF
+456 FVRNAL
-466 DTSVSEFFNKWRN
+466 SNKQNVDRA
-479 GRKNTETEK
+479 
-488 LEKLYLGKMS
+488 YLGKVPDRVAQKVLADTGVDIRGMG
-498 EDAKRQASNILG
+498 AMMNG
-510 YEIDSRDMIVTSDDV
+510 NDV
-525 KHILDSHGNAE
+525 RHIMKDHGDPIAE
-536 TELQRGNQPLEKWAI
+536 TARGQVPVTPDDIARIPEVISAPDRVTVSPETDSKGRTALVFEKQI
-551 DAIPDVVTQPDS
+551 GDKYITIQGVSD
-563 IVPGSTN
+563 
-570 TSGKHPGKQGVI
+570 GKHVLQTDTLYIRKGKTRTAQD
-582 FSKTMPN
+582 TMA
-589 GTVVTVQFDNKGRK
+589 GT
-603 TMELTT
+603 
-609 MYVKKSGPTTQAFN
+609 S
-623 VENTSPQLTAKPVPE
+623 ENT
-638 SVSSASSDL
+638 
-647 TPAEA
+647 
-652 RLAGPAPVP
+652 APVI
-661 SSAASSPVE
+661 
-670 GTRPLNANDSIAQGA
+670 NARSELPQSFPNLDFNIAQEA
-685 ENVKNGGSRDIL
+685 ENVKNGGNRDIL

-706 ADLNTMTEA
+706 ADMDAMTPE
-715 QQDAIFRAN
+715 QQNAIYQAN
-724 EKGTVGMDATGKVFQ
+724 EAGTVGMDATGKVFQ

-823 LSRDAII
+823 LTRDSII
-830 DAAQRIIT
+830 DAAKRIVT
-838 DQGQENVAAAKRV
+838 DHGQENVAAAKRV
-851 ELILDDMLSHG
+851 ELILDDMLSNG

-876 YLTAKQGIL
+876 YLNAKQSIL
-885 GAGEQAQGLGLEDV
+885 GAGETQTRGHGLDGV
-899 DAFDTPGDARYDNLG
+899 DGYDNLG
-914 SARQG
+914 SARKG
-919 FTTPGMEGTERT
+919 FTTPGMEGTEQT
-931 SRFAE
+931 SRLADTL
-936 SMPYN
+936 PYN
-941 QWQEAATGLSR
+941 QYQESATGLNR
-952 EDYARIFRYE
+952 EDYAKIFRYE
-962 SQTEEKSMHLAEE
+962 SQTEGKSLHLAEE
-975 LVYVMKDGKK
+975 LVYVMKDGQK

-1024 QGKSVD
+1024 QGKSSEM
-1030 AEIPDTEYTDFL
+1030 EIPETEYIDFL
-1042 KIMREHETSTGQ
+1042 KIMREHETATGQ

-1067 NGGQASELDA
+1067 SGGQASELDA
-1077 WNNLDRSNLS
+1077 WNNLEKSNLS
-1087 DAEKTETFRQIVK
+1087 DAEKTEAFRRIIK

-1107 VKSGDTAAMKDIIL
+1107 VKSGDTASMKDIIL

-1137 SKALRSIAENSL
+1137 SKALRSIAESSL
-1149 NALTF
+1149 DALTF

-1168 STDATSANLGR
+1168 STDATSVNLGR

-1192 PKTASKNVTGNT
+1192 PKTAAKNVTGNT

-1214 KGGALLDRAVSK
+1214 KGGALLDMAVSK
-1226 LTGTRSMAADSVF
+1226 LTRTRSMAADSVF

-1265 GTNTRYGTG
+1265 GMNSRYGTG
-1274 SQRTFKANGNFAER
+1274 SQRTFKASGNFVDR

-1334 YAKKQADQL
+1334 YAKNQADRL
-1343 AKYRTFQDDSKMSI
+1343 ARYRTFQDDSKMSI
-1357 AIQEIHDILN
+1357 AIQGVHDILN
-1367 MALGVGDSGKT
+1367 ILLGVGDSGKT
-1378 IKGRTVH
+1378 FKGLTVP

-1528 MDLGAEMA
+1528 MDLGAEME

-1544 STFKAVPDALIS
+1544 STFKAVPDALLS
-1556 ASADLPVIQSVGSFT
+1556 ASADLPVIQSAGNFA

-1613 RSTGYADTFTE
+1613 RSTGYADTFAE
-1624 RLAME
+1624 RLALE

-1644 VDTLGNERMY
+1644 VDALGNERMY
-1654 QGTPPERLFNSMLNP
+1654 QGTTPERLFNSMLNP
-1669 VGVNQYQQGE
+1669 VGVNHYQQGD

-1706 ISFTDKNGK
+1706 ISFTDKSGK

-1767 YGYEVAKGSVL
+1767 YGYEVAKGGVL
-1778 GKDSME
+1778 GKAAME
-1784 KWAVNAQTSKKD
+1784 SWAVNAQTSKKD

-1804 LSLYTDDRY
+1804 LALYTDDRY
-1813 KSYLVGKAYEKTKE
+1813 KSYLSGKAYEKTKE

-1851 RVSKAEASAAL
+1851 TISKAEASAAL

>member
-1 MSSIQDRL
+1 MAKTLSGFKVIGDTSKI
-9 NTMKHGAGAA
+9 GAGSKKGSAVQTST
-19 APTPSKTAA
+19 TPSSNGSSRTLGGFKVIGDTSKIGAKAAA
-28 KTTGSYENRLA
+28 KTTQQT
-39 RMKADGAAQPSGYTP
+39 GAQSATLTQ
-54 AAAQKPTSKNQW
+54 
-66 VSTGGGRKSTTD
+66 STTRYPQPMD
-78 AGKRQGFVADPTRA
+78 NVGRQTGTNSRLLADTKQSGTLIPSLDNGRVGKVL
-92 KNNASSRIKN
+92 S
-102 IVTGAAKSSGAG
+102 GAAKSVGSA
-114 YVNTG
+114 YTNLG

-130 TMIANN
+130 TRIANQ
-136 NAAGEQMGA
+136 NAGDSLQSDHDAVKRYE
-145 IQAIKD
+145 K
-151 YNTMLRNGKW
+151 MLRDVKWANGKAMTA
-161 ADGKA
+161 ADVKQVQGYLASAK
-166 LTADDRKKIRTYI
+166 RRI
-179 AANQRKIDAHKN
+179 AAHEG
-191 YTQAVEKS
+191 YTKAVEQS

-205 KAYRKADQL
+205 KAYQKADRLSQS
-214 AESASKD
+214 SAAD
-221 ISRAKQG
+221 VAQAKEG
-228 LGKAGQFAVDVG
+228 LGPVGQFAVDLG
-240 VAGVQMGG
+240 VQGVQMAG
-248 DMALGALT
+248 DVAASAVIPGAGLALMTARSA
-256 GGSALPSMFVRGV
+256 GS
-269 GSAAQEA
+269 SAQQA
-276 RQSGATYGQQL
+276 RQAGATYGKQL
-287 GYGLGSGALSVATEK
+287 AYGLGSGALSLGTEK
-302 ISNVAG
+302 ISNVSKL
-308 PFKKAFGA
+308 FQKAFGRGLAEKAASKLIAKFGENTAVQVMSDLAKRPA
-316 GVLDKAIS
+316 G
-324 KATARMNGSAAG
+324 R
-336 KLALSMLSEG
+336 LALSMISEG
-346 GEEFIEDVF
+346 GEEFLEDVA
-355 QPILQRATYDK
+355 QPFLQRATYDP
-366 SAKFDLSGA
+366 SARFDLSDA
-375 LYDAAVGAALGGLGS
+375 LYDAAVGAAMGGIGGAVDVMRGRS
-390 GVEAMQNRRSPQQA
+390 NAPTAPQEAA
-404 TQQAPGAQA
+404 GAQT
-413 DVQDGTYTPT
+413 DVREGSYAPVEQVS
-423 PANAAEGTQN
+423 AEGAQN
-433 AAPGVETAPKYDAL
+433 AASGVETAENIRVGQATTIKKPYKGEVPTQTQRQNTAPVQVSSEAL
-447 QADAIRHEG
+447 TRAQNSIAGARGLESSLPGQSFKSTLKNVYKSIFKPAKGVPVEG
-456 KTFRNLVAGF
+456 AVFQGKPYTVDIG
-466 DTSVSEFFNKWRN
+466 NKVL
-479 GRKNTETEK
+479 GKVISDGSLTAEK
-488 LEKLYLGKMS
+488 LSLL
-498 EDAKRQASNILG
+498 SNL
-510 YEIDSRDMIVTSDDV
+510 
-525 KHILDSHGNAE
+525 
-536 TELQRGNQPLEKWAI
+536 
-551 DAIPDVVTQPDS
+551 PDVVRNGTYVGSGEYTQH
-563 IVPGSTN
+563 
-570 TSGKHPGKQGVI
+570 SGKDRPVVRYDYFETPVSIGGESFVAKFDVEVYPFNNNYRTHQVI
-582 FSKTMPN
+582 KM
-589 GTVVTVQFDNKGRK
+589 
-603 TMELTT
+603 
-609 MYVKKSGPTTQAFN
+609 
-623 VENTSPQLTAKPVPE
+623 
-638 SVSSASSDL
+638 DL
-647 TPAEA
+647 TPAEGS
-652 RLAGPAPVP
+652 LVGPKPTA
-661 SSAASSPVE
+661 SSAVSSPVE
-670 GTRPLNANDSIAQGA
+670 GTRPLNANDSIAQGT
-685 ENVKNGGSRDIL
+685 ENVKNG
-697 SEVLFGKKR
+697 
-706 ADLNTMTEA
+706 
-715 QQDAIFRAN
+715 
-724 EKGTVGMDATGKVFQ
+724 VG
-739 IDPEQHIDRRRM
+739 
-751 ETVGGRDVNAFQF
+751 
-764 DHPELHRY
+764 
-772 YQEAANAL
+772 
-780 IADADLSLQQPMS
+780 
-793 RRYERTMEGNAVQQA
+793 
-808 AQTSPHLRQAMDETG
+808 
-823 LSRDAII
+823 
-830 DAAQRIIT
+830 
-838 DQGQENVAAAKRV
+838 
-851 ELILDDMLSHG
+851 
-862 YTTMTGEQ
+862 
-870 VGPNSG
+870 
-876 YLTAKQGIL
+876 
-885 GAGEQAQGLGLEDV
+885 
-899 DAFDTPGDARYDNLG
+899 YDNLG

-919 FTTPGMEGTERT
+919 FTTPGMEGTEQT
-931 SRFAE
+931 SRLADSLPYDRYQE
-936 SMPYN
+936 S
-941 QWQEAATGLSR
+941 ATGLTR
-952 EDYARIFRYE
+952 EDYAKIFRYE
-962 SQTEEKSMHLAEE
+962 SQTEGKSLHLAEE
-975 LVYVMKDGKK
+975 LVYVKKDGQK

-1012 QTDAARMIQSEL
+1012 QTDAARMIQREL
-1024 QGKSVD
+1024 QGKAD
-1030 AEIPDTEYTDFL
+1030 GLEIPETEYIDFL

-1077 WNNLDRSNLS
+1077 WSNLERSNLS

-1107 VKSGDTAAMKDIIL
+1107 VKSGDTAAMKNIIL

-1137 SKALRSIAENSL
+1137 SKALRSIAESSL

-1265 GTNTRYGTG
+1265 GANTRYGTG

-1305 EFFKGAARASEANTQ
+1305 EFYKGAARASEANTQ

-1343 AKYRTFQDDSKMSI
+1343 AKYRTFQDDSKVSI

-1544 STFKAVPDALIS
+1544 STFKATGKSFMS
-1556 ASADLPVIQSVGSFT
+1556 ASADLPVAQFIGNVGT
-1571 KDVFKYGK
+1571 DVLKYNK
-1579 DPLESLLKN
+1579 DPMESIIKE
-1588 GASAAVSSVTPNALR
+1588 GASTVASSLTPNVLR
-1603 AFALGMDDRP
+1603 AAAQGLDDRP
-1613 RSTGYADTFTE
+1613 RSTSYADAFHE
-1624 RLAME
+1624 LLLAE
-1629 AKSRIP
+1629 IKSRIP
-1635 GLRETLPGS
+1635 GLRETLPSS
-1644 VDTLGNERMY
+1644 VDTLGNERTY
-1654 QGTPPERLFNSMLNP
+1654 QGTTPERLFNSMLNP
-1669 VGVNQYQQGE
+1669 VGVNHYQQGE
-1679 LSKDL
+1679 LSKEL

-1715 THTAQMDYEQRQDFQ
+1715 EHTAQMDYEQRQDFQ
-1730 RTRGTVTNGTMMAM
+1730 RTRGTVTNETMMAM

-1767 YGYEVAKGSVL
+1767 YGDEVAKGSVL

-1838 VGLKESA
+1838 VGLKTSA
-1845 DTNGNG
+1845 DTDGNG
-1851 RVSKAEASAAL
+1851 TVSKAEASAAL

>member
-1 MSSIQDRL
+1 MAVQMPDLVAYGKSKSIKSTAGSS
-9 NTMKHGAGAA
+9 TS
-19 APTPSKTAA
+19 P
-28 KTTGSYENRLA
+28 
-39 RMKADGAAQPSGYTP
+39 
-54 AAAQKPTSKNQW
+54 QKNATQMPDLVAYGK
-66 VSTGGGRKSTTD
+66 RKSSVSQPATTQKTTTD
-78 AGKRQGFVADPTRA
+78 AGKQHGFVADPTRA
-92 KNNASSRIKN
+92 KNNAPSRVKN
-102 IVTGAAKSSGAG
+102 TVTGATKSAG
-114 YVNTG
+114 SAFTNLG

-130 TMIANN
+130 TRIANQ
-136 NAAGEQMGA
+136 NAGDSLQSDHDAVKRYE
-145 IQAIKD
+145 K
-151 YNTMLRNGKW
+151 MLRDVKWANGKSMTA
-161 ADGKA
+161 ADVKQVQGYLSAAK
-166 LTADDRKKIRTYI
+166 RRI
-179 AANQRKIDAHKN
+179 AAHEG
-191 YTQAVEKS
+191 YTKAVEQS

-205 KAYRKADQL
+205 KAYQKADRLSQS
-214 AESASKD
+214 SAAD
-221 ISRAKQG
+221 VAQAKKG
-228 LGKAGQFAVDVG
+228 LGPVGQFAVDLG
-240 VAGVQMGG
+240 VQGVQMAG
-248 DMALGALT
+248 DVAASAVIPGAGLALMTARSA
-256 GGSALPSMFVRGV
+256 GS
-269 GSAAQEA
+269 SAQRA
-276 RQSGATYGQQL
+276 RQAGANYNQQL
-287 GYGLGSGALSVATEK
+287 AYGLGSGALSLATEK
-302 ISNVAG
+302 ISNVAS
-308 PFKKAFGA
+308 PFKKAFGG
-316 GVLDKAIS
+316 GVLDNAIS
-324 KATARMNGSAAG
+324 GALSKLNNSSAGRM
-336 KLALSMLSEG
+336 ALSMISEG
-346 GEEFIEDVF
+346 GEEFIEDIF
-355 QPILQRATYDK
+355 QPVLQRATYDP
-366 SAKFDLSGA
+366 SARFDLSDA
-375 LYDAAVGAALGGLGS
+375 LYDAAVGAAMGGIGA
-390 GVEAMQNRRSPQQA
+390 GVDVIRQRGNGQA
-404 TQQAPGAQA
+404 GAQPTQETRPEVRE
-413 DVQDGTYTPT
+413 DTYTPA

-433 AAPGVETAPKYDAL
+433 AAPGVETAENIRVGQATTIKKPYRGEVPTQTQRQNTAPVQVSSDAL
-447 QADAIRHEG
+447 AQAQNSIAGARGLESSLPGQSFKSTLKNVYKSIFKPAKGVVVEG
-456 KTFRNLVAGF
+456 TSFGGQPYAVDINNNVPGKVISDVNLTA
-466 DTSVSEFFNKWRN
+466 
-479 GRKNTETEK
+479 EK
-488 LEKLYLGKMS
+488 LSLL
-498 EDAKRQASNILG
+498 SNL
-510 YEIDSRDMIVTSDDV
+510 
-525 KHILDSHGNAE
+525 
-536 TELQRGNQPLEKWAI
+536 
-551 DAIPDVVTQPDS
+551 PDVVR
-563 IVPGSTN
+563 
-570 TSGKHPGKQGVI
+570 
-582 FSKTMPN
+582 N
-589 GTVVTVQFDNKGRK
+589 GTYVGSGEYTQHSGRNRPGVRYDYFETPVQINGTDYIAKFD
-603 TMELTT
+603 
-609 MYVKKSGPTTQAFN
+609 
-623 VENTSPQLTAKPVPE
+623 VEVLPGANNYRTHQVIKM
-638 SVSSASSDL
+638 DL

-715 QQDAIFRAN
+715 QQDAVFQAN
-724 EKGTVGMDATGKVFQ
+724 EEGTVGMDATGKVFQ

-751 ETVGGRDVNAFQF
+751 ETVGSRDVNAFQF

-876 YLTAKQGIL
+876 YLTAKQSIL
-885 GAGEQAQGLGLEDV
+885 GAGETQTRGHGLDGV
-899 DAFDTPGDARYDNLG
+899 DGYDNLG

-919 FTTPGMEGTERT
+919 FTTPGMEGTEQT
-931 SRFAE
+931 SRLADTL
-936 SMPYN
+936 PYN
-941 QWQEAATGLSR
+941 QYQESATGLTR
-952 EDYARIFRYE
+952 EDYAKIFRYE
-962 SQTEEKSMHLAEE
+962 SQTEGKSMHLAEE

-1024 QGKSVD
+1024 QGKSSEM
-1030 AEIPDTEYTDFL
+1030 EIPETEYIDFL
-1042 KIMREHETSTGQ
+1042 KIMQEHETATGQ

-1077 WNNLDRSNLS
+1077 WNNLERSNLS

-1100 WDTDIEA
+1100 WDTDIES

-1168 STDATSANLGR
+1168 STDSTSANLGR

-1226 LTGTRSMAADSVF
+1226 LTGTRSIAADSVF

-1260 DVDMG
+1260 DVDMS

-1328 KTSDKD
+1328 KTSDRD

-1461 NLVKMGLMR
+1461 TLVKMGLMR

-1644 VDTLGNERMY
+1644 VDTLGNERTY
-1654 QGTPPERLFNSMLNP
+1654 QGTTPERLFNSMLNP
-1669 VGVNQYQQGE
+1669 VGVNHYQQGE
-1679 LSKDL
+1679 LSKEL
-1684 ESLRERSGGNT
+1684 ESLRERTDGNT

-1744 TGTRAYKKASAERQV
+1744 TGTSAYKKASAERQV

-1804 LSLYTDDRY
+1804 LNLYTDDRY

-1845 DTNGNG
+1845 DTDGNG

>member
-1 MSSIQDRL
+1 MGKLVYIKTGQAVTGGQS
-9 NTMKHGAGAA
+9 
-19 APTPSKTAA
+19 APTSGRGLMHLDGTPVERKSGTQPAKAKETKAVTPSA
-28 KTTGSYENRLA
+28 SPRPMENASIGNSRPNSRLL
-39 RMKADGAAQPSGYTP
+39 AD
-54 AAAQKPTSKNQW
+54 
-66 VSTGGGRKSTTD
+66 VRTGGTTPPSLDNGRV
-78 AGKRQGFVADPTRA
+78 GKVI
-92 KNNASSRIKN
+92 S
-102 IVTGAAKSSGAG
+102 GAAKSAGSGYA
-114 YVNTG
+114 NLG

-130 TMIANN
+130 TRIANQ
-136 NAAGEQMGA
+136 NAGDSLQSDHDAVKRYE
-145 IQAIKD
+145 K
-151 YNTMLRNGKW
+151 MLRDVKWANGKAMTA
-161 ADGKA
+161 ADVKQVQGYLASAK
-166 LTADDRKKIRTYI
+166 RRI
-179 AANQRKIDAHKN
+179 AAHEG
-191 YTQAVEKS
+191 YTKAVERS

-205 KAYRKADQL
+205 KAYQKADQL
-214 AESASKD
+214 SQSSAAD
-221 ISRAKQG
+221 VAQAKEG
-228 LGKAGQFAVDVG
+228 LGPVGQFAVDLG
-240 VAGVQMGG
+240 VQGVQMAG
-248 DMALGALT
+248 DVAASAVIPGAGLALMTARST
-256 GGSALPSMFVRGV
+256 GSSAQR
-269 GSAAQEA
+269 A
-276 RQSGATYGQQL
+276 RQAGSNYNQQL
-287 GYGLGSGALSVATEK
+287 AYGLGSGALSLGTEQ
-302 ISNVAG
+302 ISNASKL
-308 PFKKAFGA
+308 FQKAFGRGLAEKAASKLIAKFGENTAVQVMSDLAKRPA
-316 GVLDKAIS
+316 G
-324 KATARMNGSAAG
+324 R
-336 KLALSMLSEG
+336 LALSMISEG
-346 GEEFIEDVF
+346 GEEFLEDYV
-355 QPILQRATYDK
+355 QPILQRATYDP
-366 SAKFDLSGA
+366 SARFDLSEA
-375 LYDAAVGAALGGLGS
+375 LYDAAVGAAMGGIGA
-390 GVEAMQNRRSPQQA
+390 GVDVIRQRGN
-404 TQQAPGAQA
+404 GQA
-413 DVQDGTYTPT
+413 DAQPTQEARPEVREGIDTPT
-423 PANAAEGTQN
+423 TANAAEGTQN
-433 AAPGVETAPKYDAL
+433 AAPDVETAENIRVGQATTIKKPYKGEVPTQTQRQNIAPVQVSNEAL
-447 QADAIRHEG
+447 TRAQNSIAGARGLESSLPGQSFKSTLKNVYKSIFKPAKGVVVEG
-456 KTFRNLVAGF
+456 ASFGGQPYAVDINNNVPGKVISDVNLTA
-466 DTSVSEFFNKWRN
+466 
-479 GRKNTETEK
+479 EK
-488 LEKLYLGKMS
+488 LSLL
-498 EDAKRQASNILG
+498 SNL
-510 YEIDSRDMIVTSDDV
+510 
-525 KHILDSHGNAE
+525 
-536 TELQRGNQPLEKWAI
+536 
-551 DAIPDVVTQPDS
+551 PDVVR
-563 IVPGSTN
+563 
-570 TSGKHPGKQGVI
+570 
-582 FSKTMPN
+582 N
-589 GTVVTVQFDNKGRK
+589 GTYVGSGEYTQHSGRNRPGVRYDYFETPVQINGTDYIAKFD
-603 TMELTT
+603 
-609 MYVKKSGPTTQAFN
+609 
-623 VENTSPQLTAKPVPE
+623 VEVLPGANNYRTHQVIKM
-638 SVSSASSDL
+638 DL

-670 GTRPLNANDSIAQGA
+670 GTRPLNANDSIAQEA
-685 ENVKNGGSRDIL
+685 EIVKNGESRDIL
-697 SEVLFGKKR
+697 SEVLFGRKR

-724 EKGTVGMDATGKVFQ
+724 EDGTVGMDATGKVFQ

-751 ETVGGRDVNAFQF
+751 ETVGGRDMNAFQF

-808 AQTSPHLRQAMDETG
+808 AQTSPHLRQDMDETG

-885 GAGEQAQGLGLEDV
+885 GAGETQARGHGLDGV
-899 DAFDTPGDARYDNLG
+899 DGYDNLG
-914 SARQG
+914 SARKG
-919 FTTPGMEGTERT
+919 FTTPSMEGTEQT
-931 SRFAE
+931 SRLADTL
-936 SMPYN
+936 PYN
-941 QWQEAATGLSR
+941 QYQESATGLTR
-952 EDYARIFRYE
+952 EDYAKIFRYE
-962 SQTEEKSMHLAEE
+962 SQTESKSLHLAEE
-975 LVYVMKDGKK
+975 LVYVMKDGQK

-1012 QTDAARMIQSEL
+1012 QMDAARMIQSEL
-1024 QGKSVD
+1024 QGKSSEM
-1030 AEIPDTEYTDFL
+1030 EIPETEYIDFL

-1077 WNNLDRSNLS
+1077 WDNLERSSLS

-1107 VKSGDTAAMKDIIL
+1107 VKPGDTASMKDIIL

-1137 SKALRSIAENSL
+1137 SKALRSIAESSL

-1168 STDATSANLGR
+1168 STDATSVNLGR

-1192 PKTASKNVTGNT
+1192 PKTAAKNVTGNT

-1214 KGGALLDRAVSK
+1214 KGGALLDMAVSK

-1265 GTNTRYGTG
+1265 GMNSRYGTG
-1274 SQRTFKANGNFAER
+1274 SQRTFKASGNFVGR

-1334 YAKKQADQL
+1334 YAKNQADRL
-1343 AKYRTFQDDSKMSI
+1343 ARYRTFQDDSKMSI
-1357 AIQEIHDILN
+1357 AIQGVHDILN
-1367 MALGVGDSGKT
+1367 ILLGVGDSGKT
-1378 IKGRTVH
+1378 FKGLTVP

-1461 NLVKMGLMR
+1461 TLVKMGLMR

-1544 STFKAVPDALIS
+1544 STFKAVPDALLS
-1556 ASADLPVIQSVGSFT
+1556 ASADLPVIQSAGNFA

-1613 RSTGYADTFTE
+1613 RSTGYADTFAE
-1624 RLAME
+1624 RLALE

-1644 VDTLGNERMY
+1644 VDALGNERMY
-1654 QGTPPERLFNSMLNP
+1654 QGTTPERLFNSMLNP
-1669 VGVNQYQQGE
+1669 VGVNHYQQGD

-1706 ISFTDKNGK
+1706 ISFTDKGGK
-1715 THTAQMDYEQRQDFQ
+1715 KHTAQMDYEQRQDFQ

-1767 YGYEVAKGSVL
+1767 YGYEVAKGGVL
-1778 GKDSME
+1778 GKAAME
-1784 KWAVNAQTSKKD
+1784 SWAVNAQTSKKD

-1804 LSLYTDDRY
+1804 LALYTDDRY
-1813 KSYLVGKAYEKTKE
+1813 KSYLSGKAYEKTKE

-1868 ADLWDIICTTNA
+1868 ADLWSLLCTTGA

>member
-1 MSSIQDRL
+1 MAVQMPDLVAYGKNKSVKSTAGSS
-9 NTMKHGAGAA
+9 TS
-19 APTPSKTAA
+19 P
-28 KTTGSYENRLA
+28 
-39 RMKADGAAQPSGYTP
+39 
-54 AAAQKPTSKNQW
+54 QKNATQMPDLVAYGK
-66 VSTGGGRKSTTD
+66 RKSSVSQPATTQKTTTD
-78 AGKRQGFVADPTRA
+78 AGKQQGFVADPTRA
-92 KNNASSRIKN
+92 KNNAPSRVKN
-102 IVTGAAKSSGAG
+102 IVTGATKSAG
-114 YVNTG
+114 SSFTNLG
-119 GVLAEGAGKLN
+119 GVLTEGAGKLN
-130 TMIANN
+130 TRIANQ
-136 NAAGEQMGA
+136 NAGDSLQSDHDTVKRYE
-145 IQAIKD
+145 K
-151 YNTMLRNGKW
+151 MLRDVKWANGKAMTA
-161 ADGKA
+161 ADVKQVQSYLA
-166 LTADDRKKIRTYI
+166 AAKRRI
-179 AANQRKIDAHKN
+179 AAHDG
-191 YTQAVEKS
+191 YTKAVEQS

-205 KAYRKADQL
+205 KAYQKADRLSQS
-214 AESASKD
+214 SAAD
-221 ISRAKQG
+221 VAQAKKG
-228 LGKAGQFAVDVG
+228 LGPVGQFAVDLG
-240 VAGVQMGG
+240 VQGVQMAG
-248 DMALGALT
+248 DVAASAVIPGAGLALMTARSA
-256 GGSALPSMFVRGV
+256 GS
-269 GSAAQEA
+269 SAQRA
-276 RQSGATYGQQL
+276 RQAGATYGQQL
-287 GYGLGSGALSVATEK
+287 AYGLGSGALSLATEK
-302 ISNVAG
+302 ISNVAS
-308 PFKKAFGA
+308 PFKKAFGG
-316 GVLDKAIS
+316 GVLDNAIS
-324 KATARMNGSAAG
+324 GALSKLNNSSAGRM
-336 KLALSMLSEG
+336 ALSMISEG
-346 GEEFIEDVF
+346 GEEFIEDIF
-355 QPILQRATYDK
+355 QPVLQRATYDP
-366 SAKFDLSGA
+366 SARFDLSDA
-375 LYDAAVGAALGGLGS
+375 LYDAAVGAAMGGIGA
-390 GVEAMQNRRSPQQA
+390 GVDVIRQRGN
-404 TQQAPGAQA
+404 GQA
-413 DVQDGTYTPT
+413 DAQPTQETRPEVREDTYTPA

-433 AAPGVETAPKYDAL
+433 AAPGVETAENIRVGQATTIKKPYRGEVPTQTQRQNTAPVQVSSDAL
-447 QADAIRHEG
+447 AQAQNSIAGARGLESSLPGQSFKSTLKNVYKSIFKPAKGVVVEG
-456 KTFRNLVAGF
+456 TSFGGQPYAVDINNNVPGKVISDVNLTA
-466 DTSVSEFFNKWRN
+466 
-479 GRKNTETEK
+479 EK
-488 LEKLYLGKMS
+488 LSLL
-498 EDAKRQASNILG
+498 SNL
-510 YEIDSRDMIVTSDDV
+510 
-525 KHILDSHGNAE
+525 
-536 TELQRGNQPLEKWAI
+536 
-551 DAIPDVVTQPDS
+551 PDVVR
-563 IVPGSTN
+563 
-570 TSGKHPGKQGVI
+570 
-582 FSKTMPN
+582 N
-589 GTVVTVQFDNKGRK
+589 GTYVGSGEYTQHSGRNRPGVRYDYFETPVQINGTDYIAKFD
-603 TMELTT
+603 
-609 MYVKKSGPTTQAFN
+609 
-623 VENTSPQLTAKPVPE
+623 VEVLPGANNYRTHQVIKM
-638 SVSSASSDL
+638 DL

-715 QQDAIFRAN
+715 QQDAVFQAN
-724 EKGTVGMDATGKVFQ
+724 EEGTVGMDATGKVFQ

-751 ETVGGRDVNAFQF
+751 ETVGSRDVNAFQF

-876 YLTAKQGIL
+876 YLTAKQSIL
-885 GAGEQAQGLGLEDV
+885 GAGETQTRGHGLDGV
-899 DAFDTPGDARYDNLG
+899 DGYDNLG

-919 FTTPGMEGTERT
+919 FTTPGMEGTEQT
-931 SRFAE
+931 SRLADTL
-936 SMPYN
+936 PYN
-941 QWQEAATGLSR
+941 QYQESATGLTR
-952 EDYARIFRYE
+952 EDYAKIFRYE
-962 SQTEEKSMHLAEE
+962 SQTEGKSMHLAEE

-1024 QGKSVD
+1024 QGKSSEM
-1030 AEIPDTEYTDFL
+1030 EIPETEYIDFL
-1042 KIMREHETSTGQ
+1042 KIMQEHETATGQ

-1067 NGGQASELDA
+1067 SGGQASELDA

-1168 STDATSANLGR
+1168 STDSTSANLGR

-1214 KGGALLDRAVSK
+1214 KGGALLDMAVSK

-1239 GKGTRE
+1239 SKGTRE

-1305 EFFKGAARASEANTQ
+1305 EFYKGAARASEANTQ

-1343 AKYRTFQDDSKMSI
+1343 AKYRTFQDDSKMSVI
-1357 AIQEIHDILN
+1357 IQEIHDLFN
-1367 MALGVGDSGKT
+1367 MVGIGDSGKT
-1378 IKGRTVH
+1378 IKGKTVH
-1385 SFGAGDIAAPFTRV
+1385 SFGAGDIVAPFTRV

-1407 AEYSPL
+1407 IEYSPI
-1413 NAVKGTV
+1413 NAMKGTV
-1420 EIAEAVA
+1420 EITEAVA
-1427 KAVRGSGADVELQ
+1427 KAANNGSVDLQ
-1440 AKGVSNAARGLTGT
+1440 LQSKGVSDLARGMTGT
-1454 AIAFGFM
+1454 AIAYGFM
-1461 NLVKMGLMR
+1461 QLVKLGLMR

-1488 MTGTQLNLSAAKRWL
+1488 MTGTQLNLSATKRWL

-1536 KSEGNPVV
+1536 KGEGNPVV
-1544 STFKAVPDALIS
+1544 STFKATGKSFMS
-1556 ASADLPVIQSVGSFT
+1556 ASADLPVAQFIGNVGT
-1571 KDVFKYGK
+1571 DVLKYNK
-1579 DPLESLLKN
+1579 DPMESIIKE
-1588 GASAAVSSVTPNALR
+1588 GASTVASSLTPNVLR
-1603 AFALGMDDRP
+1603 AAAQGLDDRP

-1654 QGTPPERLFNSMLNP
+1654 QGTTPERLFNSMLNP
-1669 VGVNQYQQGE
+1669 VGVNHYQQGD
-1679 LSKDL
+1679 LSKEL
-1684 ESLRERSGGNT
+1684 ESLRERSGGST

-1715 THTAQMDYEQRQDFQ
+1715 EHTAQMDYEQRQDFQ

-1804 LSLYTDDRY
+1804 LNLYTDDRY
-1813 KSYLVGKAYEKTKE
+1813 KSYLSGKAYEKTKE

-1851 RVSKAEASAAL
+1851 TISKAEASAAL

>member
-1 MSSIQDRL
+1 MGKLVYIKTGQAVTGGQS
-9 NTMKHGAGAA
+9 
-19 APTPSKTAA
+19 APTSGRGLMHLDGTPVERKRGTQPAKAKETKAVTPSA
-28 KTTGSYENRLA
+28 SPRPMENA
-39 RMKADGAAQPSGYTP
+39 
-54 AAAQKPTSKNQW
+54 
-66 VSTGGGRKSTTD
+66 STGNSRPNSRLLADVRTGGTTPPSLD
-78 AGKRQGFVADPTRA
+78 NGRVGKV
-92 KNNASSRIKN
+92 I
-102 IVTGAAKSSGAG
+102 SGATKSAG
-114 YVNTG
+114 SAYTNLG
-119 GVLAEGAGKLN
+119 GVLAEGAGYLN
-130 TMIANN
+130 TRIANQ
-136 NAAGEQMGA
+136 NAGDSLQSDHDAVKRYE
-145 IQAIKD
+145 K
-151 YNTMLRNGKW
+151 MLRDVKWVNGKAMTA
-161 ADGKA
+161 ADVKQVQSYLA
-166 LTADDRKKIRTYI
+166 AAKRRI
-179 AANQRKIDAHKN
+179 AAHEG
-191 YTQAVEKS
+191 YTKAVEQS

-205 KAYRKADQL
+205 KAYQKADRLSQS
-214 AESASKD
+214 SAMD
-221 ISRAKQG
+221 VAQAKEG
-228 LGKAGQFAVDVG
+228 LGPVGQFAVDLG
-240 VAGVQMGG
+240 VQGVQMAG
-248 DMALGALT
+248 DVAASAVIPGAGLALMTARSA
-256 GGSALPSMFVRGV
+256 GS
-269 GSAAQEA
+269 SAQRA
-276 RQSGATYGQQL
+276 RQAGATYNQQL
-287 GYGLGSGALSVATEK
+287 AYGLGSGALSLGTEK
-302 ISNVAG
+302 ISNVSKL
-308 PFKKAFGA
+308 FQKAFGRGLA
-316 GVLDKAIS
+316 EKAAS
-324 KATARMNGSAAG
+324 KLIAKFGENTAVQVMSDLAKRPAG
-336 KLALSMLSEG
+336 KLALSMISEG
-346 GEEFIEDVF
+346 GEEFLEDVF
-355 QPILQRATYDK
+355 QPILQRATYDP
-366 SAKFDLSGA
+366 SARFDLSEA
-375 LYDAAVGAALGGLGS
+375 LYDAAVGAAMGGIGA
-390 GVEAMQNRRSPQQA
+390 GVDVIRQRGN
-404 TQQAPGAQA
+404 GQA
-413 DVQDGTYTPT
+413 DAQPTQEARPEVREGIDT
-423 PANAAEGTQN
+423 PAPVNVAEGTQN
-433 AAPGVETAPKYDAL
+433 AVPSVETAENIRVGQATTIKKPYKGEVPTQTQRQNTAPVQVSSEAL
-447 QADAIRHEG
+447 TRAQNSIAGARGLESSLPGQSFKSTLKNVYKSIFKPAKGVVVEG
-456 KTFRNLVAGF
+456 TSFGGQPYAVDINNNVPGKVISDPNLTA
-466 DTSVSEFFNKWRN
+466 
-479 GRKNTETEK
+479 EK
-488 LEKLYLGKMS
+488 LSVLGNLTEIVQNGEYVGSGEYVPHGAKTKKTVRYDYFETPVEINGKQYIASFDVEVEPNVNNYRTHKLIKMDLNEVS
-498 EDAKRQASNILG
+498 G
-510 YEIDSRDMIVTSDDV
+510 
-525 KHILDSHGNAE
+525 
-536 TELQRGNQPLEKWAI
+536 
-551 DAIPDVVTQPDS
+551 PDV
-563 IVPGSTN
+563 
-570 TSGKHPGKQGVI
+570 
-582 FSKTMPN
+582 
-589 GTVVTVQFDNKGRK
+589 
-603 TMELTT
+603 
-609 MYVKKSGPTTQAFN
+609 
-623 VENTSPQLTAKPVPE
+623 
-638 SVSSASSDL
+638 
-647 TPAEA
+647 
-652 RLAGPAPVP
+652 GPAPT
-661 SSAASSPVE
+661 ATETHSSPVE

-685 ENVKNGGSRDIL
+685 ENVKNGG
-697 SEVLFGKKR
+697 
-706 ADLNTMTEA
+706 
-715 QQDAIFRAN
+715 
-724 EKGTVGMDATGKVFQ
+724 
-739 IDPEQHIDRRRM
+739 
-751 ETVGGRDVNAFQF
+751 
-764 DHPELHRY
+764 
-772 YQEAANAL
+772 AA
-780 IADADLSLQQPMS
+780 
-793 RRYERTMEGNAVQQA
+793 G
-808 AQTSPHLRQAMDETG
+808 
-823 LSRDAII
+823 
-830 DAAQRIIT
+830 
-838 DQGQENVAAAKRV
+838 
-851 ELILDDMLSHG
+851 
-862 YTTMTGEQ
+862 
-870 VGPNSG
+870 
-876 YLTAKQGIL
+876 
-885 GAGEQAQGLGLEDV
+885 
-899 DAFDTPGDARYDNLG
+899 FDTPGDARYDNLG

-919 FTTPGMEGTERT
+919 FTTPGMEGTEQT
-931 SRFAE
+931 SRLADTL
-936 SMPYN
+936 PYN
-941 QWQEAATGLSR
+941 QYQESATGLTR
-952 EDYARIFRYE
+952 EDYAKIFRYE
-962 SQTEEKSMHLAEE
+962 SQTEGKSMHLAEE

-1024 QGKSVD
+1024 QGKSSEM
-1030 AEIPDTEYTDFL
+1030 EIPETEYIDFL
-1042 KIMREHETSTGQ
+1042 KIMQEHETATGQ

-1067 NGGQASELDA
+1067 SGGQASELDA

-1087 DAEKTETFRQIVK
+1087 DAEKTEAFRQIVK

-1226 LTGTRSMAADSVF
+1226 LTGTRSIAADSVF

-1260 DVDMG
+1260 DVDMS

-1328 KTSDKD
+1328 KTSDRD

-1461 NLVKMGLMR
+1461 TLVKMGLMR

-1644 VDTLGNERMY
+1644 VDTLGNERTY
-1654 QGTPPERLFNSMLNP
+1654 QGTTPERLFNSMLNP
-1669 VGVNQYQQGE
+1669 VGVNHYQQGE

-1804 LSLYTDDRY
+1804 LNLYTDDRY
-1813 KSYLVGKAYEKTKE
+1813 KSYLSGKAYEKTKE

-1851 RVSKAEASAAL
+1851 TISKAEASAAL

>member
-1 MSSIQDRL
+1 MAVKMPDLVAYGKNKSVKSTAGSSTSPHKNATQMPDLVAYGKRKSSVSQPA
-9 NTMKHGAGAA
+9 TTQKTATGAG
-19 APTPSKTAA
+19 K
-28 KTTGSYENRLA
+28 
-39 RMKADGAAQPSGYTP
+39 Q
-54 AAAQKPTSKNQW
+54 
-66 VSTGGGRKSTTD
+66 
-78 AGKRQGFVADPTRA
+78 QGFVADPTRA
-92 KNNASSRIKN
+92 KNASSRVKN
-102 IVTGAAKSSGAG
+102 IVTGATKSAG
-114 YVNTG
+114 SSFTNLG

-130 TMIANN
+130 TRIANQ
-136 NAAGEQMGA
+136 NAGDSLQSDHDAVKRYE
-145 IQAIKD
+145 K
-151 YNTMLRNGKW
+151 MLRDVKWANGKAMTA
-161 ADGKA
+161 ADVKQVQGYLSAAK
-166 LTADDRKKIRTYI
+166 RRI
-179 AANQRKIDAHKN
+179 AAHEG
-191 YTQAVEKS
+191 YTKAVEQS

-205 KAYRKADQL
+205 KAYQKADRLSQS
-214 AESASKD
+214 SAAD
-221 ISRAKQG
+221 VAQAKKG
-228 LGKAGQFAVDVG
+228 LGPVGQFAVDLG
-240 VAGVQMGG
+240 VQGVQMAG
-248 DMALGALT
+248 DVAASAVIPGAGLALMTARSA
-256 GGSALPSMFVRGV
+256 GS
-269 GSAAQEA
+269 SAQRA
-276 RQSGATYGQQL
+276 RQAGANYNQQL
-287 GYGLGSGALSVATEK
+287 AYGLGSGALSLATEK
-302 ISNVAG
+302 ISNVAS
-308 PFKKAFGA
+308 PFKKAFGG
-316 GVLDKAIS
+316 GVLDNAIS
-324 KATARMNGSAAG
+324 GALSKMNHSAAG
-336 KLALSMLSEG
+336 RVALSMISEG
-346 GEEFIEDVF
+346 GEEFIEDIF
-355 QPILQRATYDK
+355 QPVLQRATYDP
-366 SAKFDLSGA
+366 SARFDLSEA
-375 LYDAAVGAALGGLGS
+375 LYDAAVGAAMGGIGAGVDVIRQRGS
-390 GVEAMQNRRSPQQA
+390 S
-404 TQQAPGAQA
+404 QA
-413 DVQDGTYTPT
+413 DAQPTQEARPEVRDGTYTPN

-433 AAPGVETAPKYDAL
+433 AAPGVETAGRLTSTDNMLRYRSDIDKVFSGDYPSGKLLSVGDTPELLTRYGASPLPMTMTQDAAYKIAYPEGYMGGKHNL
-447 QADAIRHEG
+447 GMSVLKQLPYQIENPVAILKSNTQPSSIVLLTAWKDGDKSIIVPLHLDKQG
-456 KTFRNLVAGF
+456 AI
-466 DTSVSEFFNKWRN
+466 SVENRIASAYQT
-479 GRKNTETEK
+479 GHMQS
-488 LEKLYLGKMS
+488 YLGEADSNVLYTKNN
-498 EDAKRQASNILG
+498 EDVHQLLSNG
-510 YEIDSRDMIVTSDDV
+510 
-525 KHILDSHGNAE
+525 
-536 TELQRGNQPLEKWAI
+536 
-551 DAIPDVVTQPDS
+551 
-563 IVPGSTN
+563 
-570 TSGKHPGKQGVI
+570 
-582 FSKTMPN
+582 
-589 GTVVTVQFDNKGRK
+589 VQFPKAMADDI
-603 TMELTT
+603 L
-609 MYVKKSGPTTQAFN
+609 
-623 VENTSPQLTAKPVPE
+623 AKNNI
-638 SVSSASSDL
+638 SQ
-647 TPAEA
+647 AEA
-652 RLAGPAPVP
+652 K
-661 SSAASSPVE
+661 S
-670 GTRPLNANDSIAQGA
+670 N
-685 ENVKNGGSRDIL
+685 RDIL

-706 ADLNTMTEA
+706 ADMDAMTPE
-715 QQDAIFRAN
+715 QQNAIYQAN
-724 EKGTVGMDATGKVFQ
+724 EAGTVGMDATGKVFQ

-751 ETVGGRDVNAFQF
+751 ETVGSRDVNAFQF

-830 DAAQRIIT
+830 DAAERIVT
-838 DQGQENVAAAKRV
+838 DHGQENVAAAKRV
-851 ELILDDMLSHG
+851 ELILDDMLSNG

-876 YLTAKQGIL
+876 YLTAKQSIL
-885 GAGEQAQGLGLEDV
+885 GAGEQARGRGLEDV
-899 DAFDTPGDARYDNLG
+899 DVFDTPGDARYDNLG

-1067 NGGQASELDA
+1067 TGGQASELDA
-1077 WNNLDRSNLS
+1077 WNNLERSSLS

-1137 SKALRSIAENSL
+1137 SKALRSIAESSL

-1168 STDATSANLGR
+1168 STDATSAGLGK

-1192 PKTASKNVTGNT
+1192 PKTASKNVAGNT

-1239 GKGTRE
+1239 SKGTRE

-1305 EFFKGAARASEANTQ
+1305 EFYKGAARASEANTQ

-1328 KTSDKD
+1328 KTSDRD

-1556 ASADLPVIQSVGSFT
+1556 ASADLPVIQSIGSFT

-1644 VDTLGNERMY
+1644 VDTLGNERTY
-1654 QGTPPERLFNSMLNP
+1654 QGTTPERLFNSMLNP
-1669 VGVNQYQQGE
+1669 VGVNHYQQGE
-1679 LSKDL
+1679 LSKEL
-1684 ESLRERSGGNT
+1684 ESLRERTGGNT

-1784 KWAVNAQTSKKD
+1784 KWAINAQTSKKD

-1804 LSLYTDDRY
+1804 LNLYTDDRY

-1851 RVSKAEASAAL
+1851 TISKAEASAAL

>member
-1 MSSIQDRL
+1 MGKLVYIKTGQAVTGGQS
-9 NTMKHGAGAA
+9 
-19 APTPSKTAA
+19 APPSGRGLMHLDGTPVERKSGTQPAKAKETKAITPSA
-28 KTTGSYENRLA
+28 SHRPMENA
-39 RMKADGAAQPSGYTP
+39 
-54 AAAQKPTSKNQW
+54 
-66 VSTGGGRKSTTD
+66 STGNSRPNSRLLADVRTGGTTPPSLD
-78 AGKRQGFVADPTRA
+78 NGRVGKVI
-92 KNNASSRIKN
+92 S
-102 IVTGAAKSSGAG
+102 GAAKSAGSGYA
-114 YVNTG
+114 NLG

-130 TMIANN
+130 TRIANQ
-136 NAAGEQMGA
+136 NAGDSLQSDHDAVKRYE
-145 IQAIKD
+145 K
-151 YNTMLRNGKW
+151 MLRDVKWANGKAMTA
-161 ADGKA
+161 ADVKQVQGYLASAK
-166 LTADDRKKIRTYI
+166 RRI
-179 AANQRKIDAHKN
+179 ASHEG
-191 YTQAVEKS
+191 YTKAVEQS

-205 KAYRKADQL
+205 KAYQKADRLSQS
-214 AESASKD
+214 SAAD
-221 ISRAKQG
+221 VAQAKEG
-228 LGKAGQFAVDVG
+228 LGPVGQFAVDLG
-240 VAGVQMGG
+240 VQGVQMAG
-248 DMALGALT
+248 DVAASAVIPGAGLALMTARSA
-256 GGSALPSMFVRGV
+256 GS
-269 GSAAQEA
+269 SAQRA

-287 GYGLGSGALSVATEK
+287 AYGLGSGALSLATEK
-302 ISNVAG
+302 ISNVAS
-308 PFKKAFGA
+308 PFKKAFGG
-316 GVLDKAIS
+316 GVLDNAINVALS
-324 KATARMNGSAAG
+324 KLNNSAAG
-336 KLALSMLSEG
+336 RVALSMISEG

-355 QPILQRATYDK
+355 QPILQRATYDP
-366 SAKFDLSGA
+366 SARFDLSEA
-375 LYDAAVGAALGGLGS
+375 LYDAAVGAAMGGIGAGVDVIRQRGS
-390 GVEAMQNRRSPQQA
+390 G
-404 TQQAPGAQA
+404 QA
-413 DVQDGTYTPT
+413 DAQPTQEARPDVREGTYTPA
-423 PANAAEGTQN
+423 PANAAGGTQN
-433 AAPGVETAPKYDAL
+433 AAPGVETAGRLTSTDNMLRYRSDIDKVFSGDYPSGKLLSVGDTPELLTRYGANPLPMTMTQDAAYKIAYPEGYMGGKHNL
-447 QADAIRHEG
+447 GMSVLKQLPYQIENPVAILKSNTQPNSIVLLTAWKDGDKSIIVPLHLDKQG
-456 KTFRNLVAGF
+456 AI
-466 DTSVSEFFNKWRN
+466 SVENRIASAYQT
-479 GRKNTETEK
+479 GHMQS
-488 LEKLYLGKMS
+488 YLGEADSNVLYTKNN
-498 EDAKRQASNILG
+498 EDVHQLLSNG
-510 YEIDSRDMIVTSDDV
+510 
-525 KHILDSHGNAE
+525 
-536 TELQRGNQPLEKWAI
+536 
-551 DAIPDVVTQPDS
+551 
-563 IVPGSTN
+563 
-570 TSGKHPGKQGVI
+570 
-582 FSKTMPN
+582 
-589 GTVVTVQFDNKGRK
+589 VQFPKAMADDI
-603 TMELTT
+603 L
-609 MYVKKSGPTTQAFN
+609 
-623 VENTSPQLTAKPVPE
+623 AKNNI
-638 SVSSASSDL
+638 SQ
-647 TPAEA
+647 AEA
-652 RLAGPAPVP
+652 K
-661 SSAASSPVE
+661 S
-670 GTRPLNANDSIAQGA
+670 N
-685 ENVKNGGSRDIL
+685 RDIL

-706 ADLNTMTEA
+706 ADMDAMTPE
-715 QQDAIFRAN
+715 QQNAIYQAN
-724 EKGTVGMDATGKVFQ
+724 EAGTVGMDATGKVFQ

-764 DHPELHRY
+764 DHPELHHY

-793 RRYERTMEGNAVQQA
+793 RQYERTMEGNAVQQA

-823 LSRDAII
+823 LTRDSII
-830 DAAQRIIT
+830 DAAKRIVT
-838 DQGQENVAAAKRV
+838 DHGQENVAAAKRV
-851 ELILDDMLSHG
+851 ELILDDMLSNG

-876 YLTAKQGIL
+876 YLTAKQSIL
-885 GAGEQAQGLGLEDV
+885 GAGETQARGHGLDGV
-899 DAFDTPGDARYDNLG
+899 DGYDNLG

-919 FTTPGMEGTERT
+919 FTTPGMEGTEQT
-931 SRFAE
+931 SRLADSLPYDRYQE
-936 SMPYN
+936 S
-941 QWQEAATGLSR
+941 ATGLTR
-952 EDYARIFRYE
+952 EDYAKLFRYE
-962 SQTEEKSMHLAEE
+962 SQTEGKSLHLAEE
-975 LVYVMKDGKK
+975 LVYVKKDGQK

-995 FHELVQSLDDAT
+995 FHELVRSLDDAT

-1012 QTDAARMIQSEL
+1012 QMDAARMIQREL
-1024 QGKSVD
+1024 QGKAD
-1030 AEIPDTEYTDFL
+1030 GLEIPETEYIDFL

-1077 WNNLDRSNLS
+1077 WNNLERSNLS
-1087 DAEKTETFRQIVK
+1087 DAKKTETFRQIVK

-1137 SKALRSIAENSL
+1137 NKALRSIAENSL

-1214 KGGALLDRAVSK
+1214 KGGALLDMAVSK

-1239 GKGTRE
+1239 SKGTRE

-1265 GTNTRYGTG
+1265 GANTRYGTG

-1305 EFFKGAARASEANTQ
+1305 EFYKGAARASEANTQ

-1328 KTSDKD
+1328 KTSDKN

-1343 AKYRTFQDDSKMSI
+1343 AKYRTFQDDSKMSVI
-1357 AIQEIHDILN
+1357 IQEIHDLFN
-1367 MALGVGDSGKT
+1367 MVGIGDSGKT
-1378 IKGRTVH
+1378 IKGKTVH
-1385 SFGAGDIAAPFTRV
+1385 SFGAGDIVAPFTRV

-1407 AEYSPL
+1407 IEYSPI
-1413 NAVKGTV
+1413 NAMKGTV

-1427 KAVRGSGADVELQ
+1427 KAANNGSADVELQ

-1544 STFKAVPDALIS
+1544 STFKATGKSFMS
-1556 ASADLPVIQSVGSFT
+1556 ASADLPVAQFIGNVGT
-1571 KDVFKYGK
+1571 DVLKYNN
-1579 DPLESLLKN
+1579 DPMESIIKE
-1588 GASAAVSSVTPNALR
+1588 GASTVASSLTPNVLR
-1603 AFALGMDDRP
+1603 AAAQGLDDRP
-1613 RSTGYADTFTE
+1613 RATGYADTFTE

-1654 QGTPPERLFNSMLNP
+1654 QGTTPERLFNSMLNP
-1669 VGVNQYQQGE
+1669 VGVNHYQQGE
-1679 LSKDL
+1679 LSKEL

-1715 THTAQMDYEQRQDFQ
+1715 EHTAQMDYEQRQDFQ

-1784 KWAVNAQTSKKD
+1784 KWAVNAHTSKKD

-1804 LSLYTDDRY
+1804 LALYTDDRY
-1813 KSYLVGKAYEKTKE
+1813 KSYLSGKAYEKTKE

-1851 RVSKAEASAAL
+1851 TISKAEASAAL
-1862 AGQENR
+1862 AGQEHR

>member
-1 MSSIQDRL
+1 MAVKMPDLVAYGERVNKTQNNSGGVQMPNLVAYGKRVE
-9 NTMKHGAGAA
+9 TRKAKETKAV
-19 APTPSKTAA
+19 TPSA
-28 KTTGSYENRLA
+28 SPRPMENA
-39 RMKADGAAQPSGYTP
+39 
-54 AAAQKPTSKNQW
+54 
-66 VSTGGGRKSTTD
+66 STGNSRPNSRLLADVRTGGTTPPSLD
-78 AGKRQGFVADPTRA
+78 NGRVGKVI
-92 KNNASSRIKN
+92 S
-102 IVTGAAKSSGAG
+102 GAAKSAGSGYA
-114 YVNTG
+114 NLG

-130 TMIANN
+130 TRIANQ
-136 NAAGEQMGA
+136 NAGDSLQSDHDAVKRYE
-145 IQAIKD
+145 K
-151 YNTMLRNGKW
+151 MLRDVKWANGKAMTA
-161 ADGKA
+161 ADVKQVQGYLASAK
-166 LTADDRKKIRTYI
+166 RRI
-179 AANQRKIDAHKN
+179 AAHEG
-191 YTQAVEKS
+191 YTKAVERS

-205 KAYRKADQL
+205 KAYQKADRLSQS
-214 AESASKD
+214 SAAD
-221 ISRAKQG
+221 VAQAKKG
-228 LGKAGQFAVDVG
+228 LGPVGQFAVDLG
-240 VAGVQMGG
+240 VQGVQMAG
-248 DMALGALT
+248 DVAASAVIPGAGLALMTARSA
-256 GGSALPSMFVRGV
+256 GS
-269 GSAAQEA
+269 SAQQA

-287 GYGLGSGALSVATEK
+287 AYGLGSGALSLGTEK
-302 ISNVAG
+302 ISNVSKL
-308 PFKKAFGA
+308 FQKAFGRGLA
-316 GVLDKAIS
+316 EKAAS
-324 KATARMNGSAAG
+324 KLIAKFGENTAVQVMSDLAKRPVGR
-336 KLALSMLSEG
+336 LALSMISEG
-346 GEEFIEDVF
+346 GEEFLEDYV
-355 QPILQRATYDK
+355 QPILQRATYDP
-366 SAKFDLSGA
+366 SAKFDWGDA
-375 LYDAAVGAALGGLGS
+375 LYDAAVGAAMGGIGAGVDVIRQRGS
-390 GVEAMQNRRSPQQA
+390 S
-404 TQQAPGAQA
+404 QA
-413 DVQDGTYTPT
+413 DAQPTQETRPEVWESIDTPA

-433 AAPGVETAPKYDAL
+433 AVPGVETAANKGETVQIVERLRESIPGLNGTEPVSTVSSK
-447 QADAIRHEG
+447 AIPFVEG
-456 KTFRNLVAGF
+456 RTMAEKARKMFEAIKGVVSRPGF
-466 DTSVSEFFNKWRN
+466 GDIDIN
-479 GRKNTETEK
+479 GRSVKDDLSHGVGGAKAAVIPAIPEVLRRGQQIDFQQNWKGRPYDGYVFAAPVTMDGETAYVAAVVKRTSKNRF
-488 LEKLYLGKMS
+488 YLH
-498 EDAKRQASNILG
+498 EVIDANGNVIKIDAGDRANPTSLATNGDAGTQSQAS
-510 YEIDSRDMIVTSDDV
+510 
-525 KHILDSHGNAE
+525 
-536 TELQRGNQPLEKWAI
+536 
-551 DAIPDVVTQPDS
+551 
-563 IVPGSTN
+563 
-570 TSGKHPGKQGVI
+570 
-582 FSKTMPN
+582 
-589 GTVVTVQFDNKGRK
+589 
-603 TMELTT
+603 
-609 MYVKKSGPTTQAFN
+609 
-623 VENTSPQLTAKPVPE
+623 
-638 SVSSASSDL
+638 
-647 TPAEA
+647 
-652 RLAGPAPVP
+652 
-661 SSAASSPVE
+661 VE

-685 ENVKNGGSRDIL
+685 ENVKNGG
-697 SEVLFGKKR
+697 
-706 ADLNTMTEA
+706 
-715 QQDAIFRAN
+715 
-724 EKGTVGMDATGKVFQ
+724 
-739 IDPEQHIDRRRM
+739 
-751 ETVGGRDVNAFQF
+751 
-764 DHPELHRY
+764 
-772 YQEAANAL
+772 AA
-780 IADADLSLQQPMS
+780 
-793 RRYERTMEGNAVQQA
+793 E
-808 AQTSPHLRQAMDETG
+808 
-823 LSRDAII
+823 
-830 DAAQRIIT
+830 
-838 DQGQENVAAAKRV
+838 
-851 ELILDDMLSHG
+851 
-862 YTTMTGEQ
+862 
-870 VGPNSG
+870 
-876 YLTAKQGIL
+876 
-885 GAGEQAQGLGLEDV
+885 
-899 DAFDTPGDARYDNLG
+899 FDTPGDARYDNLG

-1067 NGGQASELDA
+1067 SGGQASELDA
-1077 WNNLDRSNLS
+1077 WDNLERSSLS

-1137 SKALRSIAENSL
+1137 SKALRSIAESSL

-1192 PKTASKNVTGNT
+1192 PKPASKNVTGNT

-1260 DVDMG
+1260 DVDMS

-1320 RLIDEGKI
+1320 RLIDEGEI
-1328 KTSDKD
+1328 KTSDRD

-1461 NLVKMGLMR
+1461 SLVKMGLMR

-1503 SGGGTEWQYGDT
+1503 SGGGAEWQYGDT

-1644 VDTLGNERMY
+1644 VDTLGNERTY
-1654 QGTPPERLFNSMLNP
+1654 QGTTPERLFNSMLNP
-1669 VGVNQYQQGE
+1669 VGVNHYQQGE
-1679 LSKDL
+1679 LSKEL
-1684 ESLRERSGGNT
+1684 ESLRERTDGNT

-1804 LSLYTDDRY
+1804 LNLYTDDRY

-1851 RVSKAEASAAL
+1851 TISKAEASAAL
-1862 AGQENR
+1862 AGQEHR

>member
-1 MSSIQDRL
+1 MAVKMPDLVAYGKNKSVKSTAGSSTSPQ
-9 NTMKHGAGAA
+9 
-19 APTPSKTAA
+19 KTATQMPDLVA
-28 KTTGSYENRLA
+28 YGK
-39 RMKADGAAQPSGYTP
+39 
-54 AAAQKPTSKNQW
+54 
-66 VSTGGGRKSTTD
+66 RKSSVSQPTTTQKTTTD
-78 AGKRQGFVADPTRA
+78 AGKQQGFVADPARA
-92 KNNASSRIKN
+92 KNNAPSRAKN
-102 IVTGAAKSSGAG
+102 IVTGAAKSTGSAFT
-114 YVNTG
+114 NLG

-130 TMIANN
+130 TRIANQ
-136 NAAGEQMGA
+136 NAGDSLQSDHDAVKRYE
-145 IQAIKD
+145 K
-151 YNTMLRNGKW
+151 MLRDVKWANGKAMTA
-161 ADGKA
+161 ADVKQVQGYLASAK
-166 LTADDRKKIRTYI
+166 RRI
-179 AANQRKIDAHKN
+179 AAHEG
-191 YTQAVEKS
+191 YTKAVEQS
-199 DKAVAD
+199 DKTVAD
-205 KAYRKADQL
+205 KAYQTADRLSQS
-214 AESASKD
+214 SAAD
-221 ISRAKQG
+221 VAQAKKG
-228 LGKAGQFAVDVG
+228 LGPVGQFAVDVG
-240 VAGVQMGG
+240 VAGAQMAG
-248 DMALGALT
+248 DMAVGALT
-256 GGSALPSMFVRGV
+256 GGSALPAMFVRSV

-302 ISNVAG
+302 ISNVAA
-308 PFKKAFGA
+308 PFKKFFGEGLA
-316 GVLDKAIS
+316 DK
-324 KATARMNGSAAG
+324 AAG
-336 KLALSMLSEG
+336 KLIARFGESDAVRIMKRLAETPGGKAALSFISEG
-346 GEEFIEDVF
+346 GEEAIEDIA
-355 QPILQRATYDK
+355 QPILQTIYNGKRYSTVPEYIRDLD
-366 SAKFDLSGA
+366 AKEIAHDALVGGA
-375 LYDAAVGAALGGLGS
+375 LGLVGSAVENVQRGS
-390 GVEAMQNRRSPQQA
+390 G
-404 TQQAPGAQA
+404 QA
-413 DVQDGTYTPT
+413 DAQPTQEARPEVQEGTYTPT
-423 PANAAEGTQN
+423 PTNAPEGTQN
-433 AAPGVETAPKYDAL
+433 AAPNVETAENIRVGQATTIKKPYKGEVPTQTQRQNTAPVQVSSEAL
-447 QADAIRHEG
+447 TQAQNSIAGARGLESSFPVQSFKSTLKNAYKSIFKPAKGVVVEG
-456 KTFRNLVAGF
+456 TFFGGQPYAVDINNNVPGKVISDVNLTA
-466 DTSVSEFFNKWRN
+466 
-479 GRKNTETEK
+479 EK
-488 LEKLYLGKMS
+488 LSLL
-498 EDAKRQASNILG
+498 SNL
-510 YEIDSRDMIVTSDDV
+510 
-525 KHILDSHGNAE
+525 
-536 TELQRGNQPLEKWAI
+536 
-551 DAIPDVVTQPDS
+551 PDVVR
-563 IVPGSTN
+563 
-570 TSGKHPGKQGVI
+570 
-582 FSKTMPN
+582 N
-589 GTVVTVQFDNKGRK
+589 GTYVGSGEYTQHSGRNRPGVRYDYFETPVQINGTDYIAKFDVEVLPGANNYRTHQVVK
-603 TMELTT
+603 M
-609 MYVKKSGPTTQAFN
+609 
-623 VENTSPQLTAKPVPE
+623 
-638 SVSSASSDL
+638 DL
-647 TPAEA
+647 TPTEA
-652 RLAGPAPVP
+652 RLAGPSPVP

-670 GTRPLNANDSIAQGA
+670 GTRPLNANDSIAQGT
-685 ENVKNGGSRDIL
+685 ENVKNGWA
-697 SEVLFGKKR
+697 
-706 ADLNTMTEA
+706 AD
-715 QQDAIFRAN
+715 
-724 EKGTVGMDATGKVFQ
+724 G
-739 IDPEQHIDRRRM
+739 
-751 ETVGGRDVNAFQF
+751 
-764 DHPELHRY
+764 
-772 YQEAANAL
+772 
-780 IADADLSLQQPMS
+780 
-793 RRYERTMEGNAVQQA
+793 
-808 AQTSPHLRQAMDETG
+808 
-823 LSRDAII
+823 
-830 DAAQRIIT
+830 
-838 DQGQENVAAAKRV
+838 
-851 ELILDDMLSHG
+851 
-862 YTTMTGEQ
+862 
-870 VGPNSG
+870 
-876 YLTAKQGIL
+876 
-885 GAGEQAQGLGLEDV
+885 
-899 DAFDTPGDARYDNLG
+899 YDNLG

-919 FTTPGMEGTERT
+919 FTTPGMEGTEQT
-931 SRFAE
+931 SRLADSLPYDRYQE
-936 SMPYN
+936 S
-941 QWQEAATGLSR
+941 ATGLTR
-952 EDYARIFRYE
+952 EDYAKIFRYE
-962 SQTEEKSMHLAEE
+962 SQTEGKSLHLAEE
-975 LVYVMKDGKK
+975 LVYVNKDGQK

-1012 QTDAARMIQSEL
+1012 QTDAARMIQREL
-1024 QGKSVD
+1024 HGKAD
-1030 AEIPDTEYTDFL
+1030 GLEIPETEYIDFL
-1042 KIMREHETSTGQ
+1042 KIMQEHATSTGQ

-1077 WNNLDRSNLS
+1077 WDNLERSNLS
-1087 DAEKTETFRQIVK
+1087 DAEKTETFRRIVK

-1137 SKALRSIAENSL
+1137 SKALRSIAESSL

-1288 VISALER
+1288 AISALER

-1305 EFFKGAARASEANTQ
+1305 EFYKGAARASEANTQ

-1343 AKYRTFQDDSKMSI
+1343 AKYRTFQDDSKISI

-1475 DDEKVAA
+1475 DDEKVAS

-1544 STFKAVPDALIS
+1544 STFKATGKSFMS
-1556 ASADLPVIQSVGSFT
+1556 ASADLPVAQFIGNVGT
-1571 KDVFKYGK
+1571 DVLKYNKDSM
-1579 DPLESLLKN
+1579 ESIIKE
-1588 GASAAVSSVTPNALR
+1588 GASTVASSLTPNVLR
-1603 AFALGMDDRP
+1603 AAAQGLDDRP
-1613 RSTGYADTFTE
+1613 RSTSYADAFHE
-1624 RLAME
+1624 LLLAE
-1629 AKSRIP
+1629 IKSRIP
-1635 GLRETLPGS
+1635 RLRETLPGS

-1654 QGTPPERLFNSMLNP
+1654 QGTTPERLFNSMLNP
-1669 VGVNQYQQGE
+1669 VGVNHYQQGE
-1679 LSKDL
+1679 LSKEL
-1684 ESLRERSGGNT
+1684 ESLRERSRGNT

-1715 THTAQMDYEQRQDFQ
+1715 EHTAQMDYEQRQDFQ
-1730 RTRGTVTNGTMMAM
+1730 RTRGTVTNETMMAM

-1767 YGYEVAKGSVL
+1767 YGDEVAKGSVL

-1804 LSLYTDDRY
+1804 LNLYTDDRY

-1851 RVSKAEASAAL
+1851 TISKAEASAAL
-1862 AGQENR
+1862 ASKENR

>member
-1 MSSIQDRL
+1 MGKLVYIKTGQAVTGGQSVPTSGRGLMHLDGTPVERKSGPQPAKAKG
-9 NTMKHGAGAA
+9 TKSV
-19 APTPSKTAA
+19 TPSA
-28 KTTGSYENRLA
+28 SPRPMENA
-39 RMKADGAAQPSGYTP
+39 
-54 AAAQKPTSKNQW
+54 
-66 VSTGGGRKSTTD
+66 STGNSRPNSRLLTDVRTGGTTPPSLD
-78 AGKRQGFVADPTRA
+78 NGRVGKVI
-92 KNNASSRIKN
+92 S
-102 IVTGAAKSSGAG
+102 GAAKSTGSA
-114 YVNTG
+114 YANLG

-130 TMIANN
+130 TRIANQ
-136 NAAGEQMGA
+136 NAGDSLQSDHDAVKRYE
-145 IQAIKD
+145 K
-151 YNTMLRNGKW
+151 MLRDVKWANGKAMTA
-161 ADGKA
+161 ADVKQVQGYLASAK
-166 LTADDRKKIRTYI
+166 RRI
-179 AANQRKIDAHKN
+179 AAHEG
-191 YTQAVEKS
+191 YTKAVEQS

-205 KAYRKADQL
+205 KAYQKADRLSQS
-214 AESASKD
+214 SAAD
-221 ISRAKQG
+221 VAQAKEG
-228 LGKAGQFAVDVG
+228 LGPVGQFAVDLG
-240 VAGVQMGG
+240 VQGVQMAG
-248 DMALGALT
+248 DVAASAVIPGAGLALMTARSA
-256 GGSALPSMFVRGV
+256 GS
-269 GSAAQEA
+269 SAQRA
-276 RQSGATYGQQL
+276 RQAGATYGQQL
-287 GYGLGSGALSVATEK
+287 AYGLGSGALSLGTEQ
-302 ISNVAG
+302 ISNASKL
-308 PFKKAFGA
+308 FQKAFGRGLA
-316 GVLDKAIS
+316 EKAAS
-324 KATARMNGSAAG
+324 KLIAKFGENTAVQVMSDLAKRPAG
-336 KLALSMLSEG
+336 KLALSMISEG
-346 GEEFIEDVF
+346 GEEFLEDF
-355 QPILQRATYDK
+355 AQPFLQRATYDP
-366 SAKFDLSGA
+366 SARFDLSEA
-375 LYDAAVGAALGGLGS
+375 LYDAAVGAAMGGIGA
-390 GVEAMQNRRSPQQA
+390 GVDVARQRGN
-404 TQQAPGAQA
+404 GQA
-413 DVQDGTYTPT
+413 DAQPTQETRPEVQEGIDTPT

-433 AAPGVETAPKYDAL
+433 AAPGVETAGRLTSTDNMLRYRSDIDKVFSGDYPSGKLLSVGDTPELLTRYGANPLPMTMTQDAAYKIAYPEGYMGGKHNL
-447 QADAIRHEG
+447 GMSVLKQLPYQIENPVAILKSNTQPSSIVLLTAWKDGDKSIIVPLHLDKQG
-456 KTFRNLVAGF
+456 AI
-466 DTSVSEFFNKWRN
+466 SVENRIASAYQT
-479 GRKNTETEK
+479 GHMQS
-488 LEKLYLGKMS
+488 YLGEADSNVLYTKNN
-498 EDAKRQASNILG
+498 EDVHQLLSNG
-510 YEIDSRDMIVTSDDV
+510 
-525 KHILDSHGNAE
+525 
-536 TELQRGNQPLEKWAI
+536 
-551 DAIPDVVTQPDS
+551 
-563 IVPGSTN
+563 
-570 TSGKHPGKQGVI
+570 
-582 FSKTMPN
+582 
-589 GTVVTVQFDNKGRK
+589 VQFPKAMADDI
-603 TMELTT
+603 L
-609 MYVKKSGPTTQAFN
+609 
-623 VENTSPQLTAKPVPE
+623 AKNNI
-638 SVSSASSDL
+638 SQ
-647 TPAEA
+647 AEA
-652 RLAGPAPVP
+652 K
-661 SSAASSPVE
+661 S
-670 GTRPLNANDSIAQGA
+670 N
-685 ENVKNGGSRDIL
+685 RDIL

-706 ADLNTMTEA
+706 ADMDAMTPE
-715 QQDAIFRAN
+715 QQNAIYQAN
-724 EKGTVGMDATGKVFQ
+724 EAGTVGMDATGKVFQ

-780 IADADLSLQQPMS
+780 IADADLSLQQPIS
-793 RRYERTMEGNAVQQA
+793 RRYERTMEGNTVQQA

-851 ELILDDMLSHG
+851 ELILDDMLSNG

-885 GAGEQAQGLGLEDV
+885 GAGETQARGHGLDGV
-899 DAFDTPGDARYDNLG
+899 DGYDNLG

-919 FTTPGMEGTERT
+919 FTTPGMEGTEQT
-931 SRFAE
+931 SRLADSLPYDRYQE
-936 SMPYN
+936 S
-941 QWQEAATGLSR
+941 ATGLTR
-952 EDYARIFRYE
+952 EDYAKLFRYE
-962 SQTEEKSMHLAEE
+962 SQTEGKSLHLAEE
-975 LVYVMKDGKK
+975 LVYVKKDGQK
-985 TFLRD
+985 TFLMD

-995 FHELVQSLDDAT
+995 FHELVRSLDDAT

-1012 QTDAARMIQSEL
+1012 QMDAARMIQREL
-1024 QGKSVD
+1024 QGKAD
-1030 AEIPDTEYTDFL
+1030 GFEIPETEYIDFL

-1077 WNNLDRSNLS
+1077 WDNLERSNLS

-1107 VKSGDTAAMKDIIL
+1107 VKSGDTVAMKDIIL

-1137 SKALRSIAENSL
+1137 SKALRSIAESSL

-1239 GKGTRE
+1239 SKGTRE

-1260 DVDMG
+1260 DVDMS

-1305 EFFKGAARASEANTQ
+1305 EFYKGAARASEANTQ

-1343 AKYRTFQDDSKMSI
+1343 AKYRTFQDNSKMSI

-1461 NLVKMGLMR
+1461 SLVKMGLMR

-1556 ASADLPVIQSVGSFT
+1556 ASADLPVIQSAGNFA

-1644 VDTLGNERMY
+1644 VDTLGNERTY
-1654 QGTPPERLFNSMLNP
+1654 QGTTPERLFNSMLNP
-1669 VGVNQYQQGE
+1669 VGVNHYQQGE

-1684 ESLRERSGGNT
+1684 ESLLERSGGNT

-1706 ISFTDKNGK
+1706 ISFTDKGGK
-1715 THTAQMDYEQRQDFQ
+1715 KHTAQMDYEQRQDFQ

-1744 TGTRAYKKASAERQV
+1744 TGTRAYKKASPERQV

-1804 LSLYTDDRY
+1804 LNLYTDDRY

-1851 RVSKAEASAAL
+1851 TISKAEASAAL

>member
-1 MSSIQDRL
+1 MSSIEDRL
-9 NTMKHGAGAA
+9 NAVIQSGGTSTPAPVQAA
-19 APTPSKTAA
+19 KKAASNSISERLDKVIASGKEQPSVYQAPTASAA
-28 KTTGSYENRLA
+28 KAS
-39 RMKADGAAQPSGYTP
+39 
-54 AAAQKPTSKNQW
+54 TSKNQW

-78 AGKRQGFVADPTRA
+78 AGKQQGFVADPTRA
-92 KNNASSRIKN
+92 KNNAPSRAKN
-102 IVTGAAKSSGAG
+102 IVTGAAKSTGSAFT
-114 YVNTG
+114 NLG
-119 GVLAEGAGKLN
+119 GVLAEGAGHLN
-130 TMIANN
+130 TRIANQT
-136 NAAGEQMGA
+136 AGDSLQSDHDAVKRYE
-145 IQAIKD
+145 K
-151 YNTMLRNGKW
+151 MLRDVKWANGKAMTA
-161 ADGKA
+161 ADVKQVQGYLASAK
-166 LTADDRKKIRTYI
+166 RRI
-179 AANQRKIDAHKN
+179 AAHEG
-191 YTQAVEKS
+191 YTKAVEQS

-205 KAYRKADQL
+205 KAYQTADRLSQS
-214 AESASKD
+214 SAAD
-221 ISRAKQG
+221 VAQAKEG
-228 LGKAGQFAVDVG
+228 LGPVGQFAVDLG
-240 VAGVQMGG
+240 VQGVQMAG
-248 DMALGALT
+248 DMAASSVIPGAGLALMT
-256 GGSALPSMFVRGV
+256 ARSAGS
-269 GSAAQEA
+269 SAQRA

-287 GYGLGSGALSVATEK
+287 AYGLGSGALSLATEK
-302 ISNVAG
+302 ISNVAT
-308 PFKKAFGA
+308 PFKKAFGG
-316 GVLDKAIS
+316 GVLDNAIS
-324 KATARMNGSAAG
+324 GALTKLNNSAAG
-336 KLALSMLSEG
+336 RVALSMIFEG
-346 GEEFIEDVF
+346 GEEFIEDIF
-355 QPILQRATYDK
+355 QPILQRATYDP
-366 SAKFDLSGA
+366 SARFDLSEA
-375 LYDAAVGAALGGLGS
+375 LYDAAVGAAMGGIGAGVDVIRQRGS
-390 GVEAMQNRRSPQQA
+390 G
-404 TQQAPGAQA
+404 QA
-413 DVQDGTYTPT
+413 DAQPTQEARPEVQEGTYTPT
-423 PANAAEGTQN
+423 PANATEGAQN
-433 AAPGVETAPKYDAL
+433 AAPGVETAENIRVGQATTIKRPYKGEVPTQTQRQNTAPVQVSSDAL
-447 QADAIRHEG
+447 TQAQNSIAGARGLESSLPGQSFKSTLKNVYKSIFKPAKGVVVEG
-456 KTFRNLVAGF
+456 ASFGGQPYAVDINNNVPGKVISDVNLTA
-466 DTSVSEFFNKWRN
+466 
-479 GRKNTETEK
+479 EK
-488 LEKLYLGKMS
+488 LSLL
-498 EDAKRQASNILG
+498 SNL
-510 YEIDSRDMIVTSDDV
+510 
-525 KHILDSHGNAE
+525 
-536 TELQRGNQPLEKWAI
+536 
-551 DAIPDVVTQPDS
+551 PDVVRNGAYVGSGEYTQHS
-563 IVPGSTN
+563 GRNRPGVRYDYFET
-570 TSGKHPGKQGVI
+570 PVQI
-582 FSKTMPN
+582 N
-589 GTVVTVQFDNKGRK
+589 GTDYIAKFD
-603 TMELTT
+603 
-609 MYVKKSGPTTQAFN
+609 
-623 VENTSPQLTAKPVPE
+623 VEVLPGANNYRTHQVIKM
-638 SVSSASSDL
+638 DL

-685 ENVKNGGSRDIL
+685 ENVKNGGT
-697 SEVLFGKKR
+697 
-706 ADLNTMTEA
+706 AD
-715 QQDAIFRAN
+715 
-724 EKGTVGMDATGKVFQ
+724 G
-739 IDPEQHIDRRRM
+739 
-751 ETVGGRDVNAFQF
+751 
-764 DHPELHRY
+764 
-772 YQEAANAL
+772 
-780 IADADLSLQQPMS
+780 
-793 RRYERTMEGNAVQQA
+793 
-808 AQTSPHLRQAMDETG
+808 
-823 LSRDAII
+823 
-830 DAAQRIIT
+830 
-838 DQGQENVAAAKRV
+838 
-851 ELILDDMLSHG
+851 
-862 YTTMTGEQ
+862 
-870 VGPNSG
+870 
-876 YLTAKQGIL
+876 
-885 GAGEQAQGLGLEDV
+885 
-899 DAFDTPGDARYDNLG
+899 YDNLG

-931 SRFAE
+931 SRIAD

-941 QWQEAATGLSR
+941 QYQESATGLSR
-952 EDYARIFRYE
+952 EDYAKLFRYE
-962 SQTEEKSMHLAEE
+962 SQTEGRSLHLAEE
-975 LVYVMKDGKK
+975 LVYAIQDGKK

-990 VDEGA
+990 IDEGA

-1012 QTDAARMIQSEL
+1012 QMDAARMIQREL
-1024 QGKSVD
+1024 QGKSNNM
-1030 AEIPDTEYTDFL
+1030 EIPDDEYINFL

-1077 WNNLDRSNLS
+1077 WSNLERSNLS

-1107 VKSGDTAAMKDIIL
+1107 VKSGDTTAMKDIIL

-1137 SKALRSIAENSL
+1137 SKSLRSIAESSL

-1239 GKGTRE
+1239 GKGTRD

-1305 EFFKGAARASEANTQ
+1305 EFYKGAARASEANTQ

-1343 AKYRTFQDDSKMSI
+1343 ARYRTFQDDSKVSI

-1427 KAVRGSGADVELQ
+1427 KAVRGSGADVDLQ

-1488 MTGTQLNLSAAKRWL
+1488 MTGTQLNLSATKRWL

-1544 STFKAVPDALIS
+1544 STFKATGKSFMS
-1556 ASADLPVIQSVGSFT
+1556 ASADLPVAQFIGDVGT
-1571 KDVFKYGK
+1571 DVLKYNKDAM
-1579 DPLESLLKN
+1579 ESIIKE
-1588 GASAAVSSVTPNALR
+1588 GASTVASSLTPNVLR
-1603 AFALGMDDRP
+1603 AAAQGLDDRP
-1613 RSTGYADTFTE
+1613 RSTSYADAFHE
-1624 RLAME
+1624 LLLAE
-1629 AKSRIP
+1629 IKSRIP

-1654 QGTPPERLFNSMLNP
+1654 QGTTPERLFNSMLNP
-1669 VGVNQYQQGE
+1669 VGVNHYQQGE
-1679 LSKDL
+1679 LSKEL

-1706 ISFTDKNGK
+1706 ISFTDKSGK

-1804 LSLYTDDRY
+1804 LNLYTDDRY

-1827 AYRAGVSVEEY
+1827 AYRAGVSVKEY
-1838 VGLKESA
+1838 VGLKKSA
-1845 DTNGNG
+1845 DTDGNG
-1851 RVSKAEASAAL
+1851 TISKAEASAAL

>member
-1 MSSIQDRL
+1 MAVKMPDLIAYGERVNKTQNNSGGVRIPDLVAYGKRVETQKAKKTR
-9 NTMKHGAGAA
+9 AV
-19 APTPSKTAA
+19 TPSV
-28 KTTGSYENRLA
+28 SPRPMENASVGNSRPNSRLL
-39 RMKADGAAQPSGYTP
+39 AD
-54 AAAQKPTSKNQW
+54 
-66 VSTGGGRKSTTD
+66 VRTGGTTPPSLDNGRV
-78 AGKRQGFVADPTRA
+78 GKVI
-92 KNNASSRIKN
+92 S
-102 IVTGAAKSSGAG
+102 GAAKSTGSA
-114 YVNTG
+114 YANLG

-130 TMIANN
+130 TRIANQ
-136 NAAGEQMGA
+136 NAGDSLQSDHDAVKRYE
-145 IQAIKD
+145 K
-151 YNTMLRNGKW
+151 MLRDVKWANGKAMTA
-161 ADGKA
+161 ADVKQVQSYLSA
-166 LTADDRKKIRTYI
+166 AKRRI
-179 AANQRKIDAHKN
+179 AAHEG
-191 YTQAVEKS
+191 YTKAVERS

-205 KAYRKADQL
+205 KAYQKADRL
-214 AESASKD
+214 SKSSAAD
-221 ISRAKQG
+221 VAQAKEG
-228 LGKAGQFAVDVG
+228 LGPVGQFAVDVG
-240 VAGVQMGG
+240 VAGAQMAG
-248 DMALGALT
+248 DMAVGALT
-256 GGSALPSMFVRGV
+256 GGSALPAMFVRSV

-276 RQSGATYGQQL
+276 RQAGGSYGQQL

-302 ISNVAG
+302 ISNVAS
-308 PFKKAFGA
+308 PFKKAFGG
-316 GVLDKAIS
+316 GVLDNAIS
-324 KATARMNGSAAG
+324 GALAKLNNSAAG
-336 KLALSMLSEG
+336 RVALSMISEG
-346 GEEFIEDVF
+346 GEEFIEDIF
-355 QPILQRATYDK
+355 QPILQRATYDP
-366 SAKFDLSGA
+366 SARFDLSEA
-375 LYDAAVGAALGGLGS
+375 LYDAAVGAAMGGIGAGADVIRQRGS
-390 GVEAMQNRRSPQQA
+390 G
-404 TQQAPGAQA
+404 QA
-413 DVQDGTYTPT
+413 DAQPTQEVHPEVREGTYTPT

-433 AAPGVETAPKYDAL
+433 AVPGVETAGRLTSTDNMLRYRSDIDKVFSGDYPSGKLLSVGDTPELLTRYGANPLPMTMTQDAAYKIAYPEGYMGGKHNL
-447 QADAIRHEG
+447 GMSVLKQLPYQIENPVAILKSNTQPSSIVLLTAWKDGDKSIIVPLHLDKQG
-456 KTFRNLVAGF
+456 AI
-466 DTSVSEFFNKWRN
+466 SVENRIASAYQT
-479 GRKNTETEK
+479 GHMQS
-488 LEKLYLGKMS
+488 YLGEADSNVLYTKNN
-498 EDAKRQASNILG
+498 EDVHQLLSNG
-510 YEIDSRDMIVTSDDV
+510 
-525 KHILDSHGNAE
+525 
-536 TELQRGNQPLEKWAI
+536 
-551 DAIPDVVTQPDS
+551 
-563 IVPGSTN
+563 
-570 TSGKHPGKQGVI
+570 
-582 FSKTMPN
+582 
-589 GTVVTVQFDNKGRK
+589 VQFPKAMADDI
-603 TMELTT
+603 L
-609 MYVKKSGPTTQAFN
+609 
-623 VENTSPQLTAKPVPE
+623 AKNNI
-638 SVSSASSDL
+638 SQ
-647 TPAEA
+647 AEA
-652 RLAGPAPVP
+652 K
-661 SSAASSPVE
+661 S
-670 GTRPLNANDSIAQGA
+670 N
-685 ENVKNGGSRDIL
+685 RDIL

-706 ADLNTMTEA
+706 ADMDAMTPE
-715 QQDAIFRAN
+715 QQNAIYQAN
-724 EKGTVGMDATGKVFQ
+724 EAGTVGMDATGKVFQ

-823 LSRDAII
+823 LTRDAII

-885 GAGEQAQGLGLEDV
+885 GAGEVQSRGHGLDGV
-899 DAFDTPGDARYDNLG
+899 DGYDNLG

-919 FTTPGMEGTERT
+919 FTTPGMEGTEQT
-931 SRFAE
+931 SRLADSLPYDRYQE
-936 SMPYN
+936 S
-941 QWQEAATGLSR
+941 ATGLTR
-952 EDYARIFRYE
+952 EDYAKIFRYE
-962 SQTEEKSMHLAEE
+962 SQTEGKSLHLAEE
-975 LVYVMKDGKK
+975 LVYVKKDGQK

-995 FHELVQSLDDAT
+995 FHELVRSLDDAT

-1012 QTDAARMIQSEL
+1012 QMDAARMIQREL
-1024 QGKSVD
+1024 QGKAD
-1030 AEIPDTEYTDFL
+1030 GLEIPETEYIDFL

-1077 WNNLDRSNLS
+1077 WDNLERSNLS
-1087 DAEKTETFRQIVK
+1087 DAEKTETFRRIVK

-1137 SKALRSIAENSL
+1137 NKALRSIAENSL

-1214 KGGALLDRAVSK
+1214 KGGALLDMAVSK
-1226 LTGTRSMAADSVF
+1226 LTGTRSMAADNVF
-1239 GKGTRE
+1239 SKGTRE

-1305 EFFKGAARASEANTQ
+1305 EFYKGAARASEANTQ

-1328 KTSDKD
+1328 KTPDKD

-1343 AKYRTFQDDSKMSI
+1343 AKYRTFQDDSKMSVI
-1357 AIQEIHDILN
+1357 IQEIHDLFN
-1367 MALGVGDSGKT
+1367 MVGIGDSGKT
-1378 IKGRTVH
+1378 IKGKTVH
-1385 SFGAGDIAAPFTRV
+1385 SFGAGDIVAPFTRV

-1407 AEYSPL
+1407 IEYSPI
-1413 NAVKGTV
+1413 NAMKGTV

-1427 KAVRGSGADVELQ
+1427 KAANNGSADLQ
-1440 AKGVSNAARGLTGT
+1440 LQSKGVSDLARGMTGT
-1454 AIAFGFM
+1454 AIAYGFM
-1461 NLVKMGLMR
+1461 QLVKLGLMR
-1470 KADDE
+1470 KAEDE

-1488 MTGTQLNLSAAKRWL
+1488 MTGTQLNLSATKRWL

-1544 STFKAVPDALIS
+1544 STFKATGKSFMS
-1556 ASADLPVIQSVGSFT
+1556 ASADLPVAQFIGNVGT
-1571 KDVFKYGK
+1571 DVLKYNN
-1579 DPLESLLKN
+1579 DPMESIIKE
-1588 GASAAVSSVTPNALR
+1588 GASTVASSLTPNVLR

-1613 RSTGYADTFTE
+1613 RSTGYADTFAE
-1624 RLAME
+1624 RLALE

-1644 VDTLGNERMY
+1644 VDALGNERMY
-1654 QGTPPERLFNSMLNP
+1654 QGTTPERLFNSMLNP
-1669 VGVNQYQQGE
+1669 VGVNHYQQGE

-1706 ISFTDKNGK
+1706 ISFTDKGGK
-1715 THTAQMDYEQRQDFQ
+1715 KHTAQMDYEQRQDFQ

-1744 TGTRAYKKASAERQV
+1744 TGTRAYQKASVERQV

-1804 LSLYTDDRY
+1804 LNLYTDDRY
-1813 KSYLVGKAYEKTKE
+1813 KSYLDGKAYEKTKE

-1851 RVSKAEASAAL
+1851 TISKAEASAAL
-1862 AGQENR
+1862 AGQKNR

>member
-1 MSSIQDRL
+1 MGKLVYIKTGQAVTGGQSAPSSGRGLMHLDGTPVERKSGTQSVKAKETKAVTPFASPRPMENASTGNNRPNSRL
-9 NTMKHGAGAA
+9 LADVQTGGTTPPSLDNGRVGKVISGAVK
-19 APTPSKTAA
+19 S
-28 KTTGSYENRLA
+28 TGSAFTNL
-39 RMKADGAAQPSGYTP
+39 
-54 AAAQKPTSKNQW
+54 
-66 VSTGGGRKSTTD
+66 
-78 AGKRQGFVADPTRA
+78 
-92 KNNASSRIKN
+92 
-102 IVTGAAKSSGAG
+102 
-114 YVNTG
+114 G
-119 GVLAEGAGKLN
+119 GVLAEGAGYLN
-130 TMIANN
+130 TRIANQ
-136 NAAGEQMGA
+136 NAGA
-145 IQAIKD
+145 SLQSDHDAVKR
-151 YNTMLRNGKW
+151 YEKMLRDVKWANGKAMTA
-161 ADGKA
+161 ADVKQVQSYLA
-166 LTADDRKKIRTYI
+166 AAKRRI
-179 AANQRKIDAHKN
+179 AAHEG
-191 YTQAVEKS
+191 YTKAVEQS

-205 KAYRKADQL
+205 KAYQKADRLSQS
-214 AESASKD
+214 SAAD
-221 ISRAKQG
+221 VAQAKEG
-228 LGKAGQFAVDVG
+228 LGPVGQFAVDLG
-240 VAGVQMGG
+240 VQGVQMAG
-248 DMALGALT
+248 DIAASAVLPGAGLALMTARSA
-256 GGSALPSMFVRGV
+256 GS
-269 GSAAQEA
+269 SAQQA
-276 RQSGATYGQQL
+276 RQAGASYNRQL
-287 GYGLGSGALSVATEK
+287 AYGLGSGALSLATEK
-302 ISNVAG
+302 ISNVAS
-308 PFKKAFGA
+308 PFKKAFGG
-316 GVLDKAIS
+316 GVLDNAIS
-324 KATARMNGSAAG
+324 GALAKLNNSAAG
-336 KLALSMLSEG
+336 RVALSMISEG
-346 GEEFIEDVF
+346 GEEFIEDIF
-355 QPILQRATYDK
+355 QPILQRATYDP
-366 SAKFDLSGA
+366 SARFDLSEA
-375 LYDAAVGAALGGLGS
+375 LYDAAVGAAMGGIGA
-390 GVEAMQNRRSPQQA
+390 GVDVIRQRGR
-404 TQQAPGAQA
+404 GQA
-413 DVQDGTYTPT
+413 DAQPTQEARPEVQEGTDTPT
-423 PANAAEGTQN
+423 PANAPEGTQN
-433 AAPGVETAPKYDAL
+433 AAPNVETAVNENGLNSYSEQERVNLSSGKKNKVISTLQDAVS
-447 QADAIRHEG
+447 
-456 KTFRNLVAGF
+456 FVRNAL
-466 DTSVSEFFNKWRN
+466 SNKQNVDRA
-479 GRKNTETEK
+479 
-488 LEKLYLGKMS
+488 YLGKVPDRVAQKVLADTGVDIRGMGAMMNGNDVRHIMKDHGDPMAEAARGQVPVTPDDIARIPEVISAPDRVTVSPETDSKGRTALVFEKQIGDKYITIQGVSDGKHVLQTDTLYIRKGKTRSTQDTIAGIPENTAPVINARS
-498 EDAKRQASNILG
+498 ELPQSSPNLDSNI
-510 YEIDSRDMIVTSDDV
+510 
-525 KHILDSHGNAE
+525 
-536 TELQRGNQPLEKWAI
+536 
-551 DAIPDVVTQPDS
+551 
-563 IVPGSTN
+563 
-570 TSGKHPGKQGVI
+570 
-582 FSKTMPN
+582 
-589 GTVVTVQFDNKGRK
+589 
-603 TMELTT
+603 
-609 MYVKKSGPTTQAFN
+609 
-623 VENTSPQLTAKPVPE
+623 
-638 SVSSASSDL
+638 
-647 TPAEA
+647 
-652 RLAGPAPVP
+652 
-661 SSAASSPVE
+661 
-670 GTRPLNANDSIAQGA
+670 AQKA

-697 SEVLFGKKR
+697 SEVLFGRKR

-724 EKGTVGMDATGKVFQ
+724 EEGTVGMDATGKVFQ
-739 IDPEQHIDRRRM
+739 IDPDQHIDRRRM

-793 RRYERTMEGNAVQQA
+793 RRYERTIEGNAVQQA

-851 ELILDDMLSHG
+851 ELILDDMLSNG

-876 YLTAKQGIL
+876 YLTAKQSIL
-885 GAGEQAQGLGLEDV
+885 GAGEAQARGHGLDGV
-899 DAFDTPGDARYDNLG
+899 DGYDNLG

-919 FTTPGMEGTERT
+919 FTTPGMEGTEQT
-931 SRFAE
+931 SRLADSLPYDRYQE
-936 SMPYN
+936 S
-941 QWQEAATGLSR
+941 ATGLTR
-952 EDYARIFRYE
+952 EDYAKLFRYE
-962 SQTEEKSMHLAEE
+962 SQTEGKSLHLAEE
-975 LVYVMKDGKK
+975 LVYVKKDGQK

-995 FHELVQSLDDAT
+995 FHELVRSLDDAT

-1012 QTDAARMIQSEL
+1012 QMDAARMIQREL
-1024 QGKSVD
+1024 QGKAD
-1030 AEIPDTEYTDFL
+1030 GLEIPETEYIDFL

-1077 WNNLDRSNLS
+1077 WDNLERSNLS

-1107 VKSGDTAAMKDIIL
+1107 VKSGDTAAMKNIIL

-1126 RGVLNGVTGKE
+1126 RGVLNGVTGNE
-1137 SKALRSIAENSL
+1137 SKALRSIAESSL

-1239 GKGTRE
+1239 SKGTRE

-1305 EFFKGAARASEANTQ
+1305 EFYKGAARASEANTQ

-1328 KTSDKD
+1328 KTSDKN

-1343 AKYRTFQDDSKMSI
+1343 AKYRTFQDDSKMSVI
-1357 AIQEIHDILN
+1357 IQEIHDLFN
-1367 MALGVGDSGKT
+1367 MVGIGDSGKT
-1378 IKGRTVH
+1378 IKGKTVH
-1385 SFGAGDIAAPFTRV
+1385 SFGAGDIVAPFTRV

-1544 STFKAVPDALIS
+1544 STFKATGKSFMS
-1556 ASADLPVIQSVGSFT
+1556 ASADLPVAQFIGNVGT
-1571 KDVFKYGK
+1571 DVLKYNN
-1579 DPLESLLKN
+1579 DPMESIIKE
-1588 GASAAVSSVTPNALR
+1588 GASTVASSLTPNVLR
-1603 AFALGMDDRP
+1603 AAAQGLDDRP
-1613 RSTGYADTFTE
+1613 RATGYADTFTE

-1644 VDTLGNERMY
+1644 VDALGNERMY
-1654 QGTPPERLFNSMLNP
+1654 QGTTPERLFNSMLNP
-1669 VGVNQYQQGE
+1669 VGVNHYQQGE

-1706 ISFTDKNGK
+1706 ISFTDKSGK

-1767 YGYEVAKGSVL
+1767 YGYEVAKSGVL
-1778 GKDSME
+1778 GKAAME
-1784 KWAVNAQTSKKD
+1784 SWAVNAQTSKKD

-1804 LSLYTDDRY
+1804 LALYTDDRY
-1813 KSYLVGKAYEKTKE
+1813 KSYLSGKAYEKTKE

-1851 RVSKAEASAAL
+1851 TISKAEASAAL
-1862 AGQENR
+1862 AGQEHR

-1880 KNPYK
+1880 KNPL

>member
-1 MSSIQDRL
+1 MGKLVYIKTGQAVTGGQSAPSSGRGLMHLDGTPVERKSGTQ
-9 NTMKHGAGAA
+9 TVKAKETKAV
-19 APTPSKTAA
+19 TPS
-28 KTTGSYENRLA
+28 
-39 RMKADGAAQPSGYTP
+39 
-54 AAAQKPTSKNQW
+54 
-66 VSTGGGRKSTTD
+66 VSTR
-78 AGKRQGFVADPTRA
+78 PME
-92 KNNASSRIKN
+92 NASTGNNRPNSRLLADVQTGGTTPPSLDNGRVGKVIS
-102 IVTGAAKSSGAG
+102 GAAKSTGSAFT
-114 YVNTG
+114 NLG
-119 GVLAEGAGKLN
+119 GVLAEGAGYLN
-130 TMIANN
+130 TRIANQ
-136 NAAGEQMGA
+136 NAGA
-145 IQAIKD
+145 SLQSDHDAVKR
-151 YNTMLRNGKW
+151 YEKMLRDVKWANGKAMTA
-161 ADGKA
+161 ADVKQVQSYLA
-166 LTADDRKKIRTYI
+166 AAKRRI
-179 AANQRKIDAHKN
+179 AAHEG
-191 YTQAVEKS
+191 YTKAVEQS

-205 KAYRKADQL
+205 KAYQKADRL
-214 AESASKD
+214 SKSSAAD
-221 ISRAKQG
+221 VAQAKKG
-228 LGKAGQFAVDVG
+228 LGPVGQFAVDLG
-240 VAGVQMGG
+240 VQGVQMAG
-248 DMALGALT
+248 DIAASAVLPGAGLALMTARSAGSSAQQARRAGA
-256 GGSALPSMFVRGV
+256 S
-269 GSAAQEA
+269 
-276 RQSGATYGQQL
+276 YNQQL
-287 GYGLGSGALSVATEK
+287 AYGLGSGALSLATEK
-302 ISNVAG
+302 ISNVAT
-308 PFKKAFGA
+308 PFKKAFGG
-316 GVLDKAIS
+316 GVLDNAIS
-324 KATARMNGSAAG
+324 GALAKLNNSAAG
-336 KLALSMLSEG
+336 RVALSMISEG
-346 GEEFIEDVF
+346 GEEFIEDIF
-355 QPILQRATYDK
+355 QPILQRATYDP
-366 SAKFDLSGA
+366 SARFDLSEA
-375 LYDAAVGAALGGLGS
+375 LYDAAVGAAMGGIGA
-390 GVEAMQNRRSPQQA
+390 GVDVIRQRGNGQA
-404 TQQAPGAQA
+404 GAQPTQEA
-413 DVQDGTYTPT
+413 RPEVQEGTYTPT
-423 PANAAEGTQN
+423 PANAPEGTQN
-433 AAPGVETAPKYDAL
+433 AAPNVETAVNENGLNSYSEQERVNLSSGKKNKVISTLQDAVS
-447 QADAIRHEG
+447 
-456 KTFRNLVAGF
+456 FVRNAL
-466 DTSVSEFFNKWRN
+466 SNKQNVDRA
-479 GRKNTETEK
+479 
-488 LEKLYLGKMS
+488 YLGKVPDRVAQKVLADTGVDIRGMGAMMNGNDVRHIMKDHGDPMAEAARGQVPVTPDDIARIPEVISAPDRVTVSPETDSKGRTALVFEKQIGDKYITIQGVSDGKHVLQTDTLYIRKGKTRSTQDTIAGIPENTAPVINARS
-498 EDAKRQASNILG
+498 ELPQSSPNLDSNI
-510 YEIDSRDMIVTSDDV
+510 
-525 KHILDSHGNAE
+525 
-536 TELQRGNQPLEKWAI
+536 
-551 DAIPDVVTQPDS
+551 
-563 IVPGSTN
+563 
-570 TSGKHPGKQGVI
+570 
-582 FSKTMPN
+582 
-589 GTVVTVQFDNKGRK
+589 
-603 TMELTT
+603 
-609 MYVKKSGPTTQAFN
+609 
-623 VENTSPQLTAKPVPE
+623 
-638 SVSSASSDL
+638 
-647 TPAEA
+647 
-652 RLAGPAPVP
+652 
-661 SSAASSPVE
+661 
-670 GTRPLNANDSIAQGA
+670 AQKA
-685 ENVKNGGSRDIL
+685 ENVKNGESRDIL

-724 EKGTVGMDATGKVFQ
+724 EEGTVGMDATGKVFQ

-830 DAAQRIIT
+830 DAAQQIIT

-876 YLTAKQGIL
+876 YLTAKQSIL
-885 GAGEQAQGLGLEDV
+885 GAGEAQARGHGLDGV
-899 DAFDTPGDARYDNLG
+899 DGYDNLG

-919 FTTPGMEGTERT
+919 FTTPGMEGTEQT
-931 SRFAE
+931 SRLADSLPYDRYQE
-936 SMPYN
+936 S
-941 QWQEAATGLSR
+941 ATGLTR
-952 EDYARIFRYE
+952 EDYAKLFRYE
-962 SQTEEKSMHLAEE
+962 SQTEGKSLHLAEE
-975 LVYVMKDGKK
+975 LVYVKKNGQK

-995 FHELVQSLDDAT
+995 FHELVRSLDDAT

-1012 QTDAARMIQSEL
+1012 QMDAARMIQREL
-1024 QGKSVD
+1024 QGKAD
-1030 AEIPDTEYTDFL
+1030 GLEIPETEYIDFL

-1077 WNNLDRSNLS
+1077 WDNLELSNLS

-1126 RGVLNGVTGKE
+1126 RGVLNGVTGNE
-1137 SKALRSIAENSL
+1137 SKALRSIAESSL

-1239 GKGTRE
+1239 SKGTRE

-1305 EFFKGAARASEANTQ
+1305 EFYKGAARASEANTQ

-1328 KTSDKD
+1328 KTSDKN

-1343 AKYRTFQDDSKMSI
+1343 AKYRTFQDDSKMSVI
-1357 AIQEIHDILN
+1357 IQEIHDLFN
-1367 MALGVGDSGKT
+1367 MVGIGDSGKT
-1378 IKGRTVH
+1378 IKGKTVH
-1385 SFGAGDIAAPFTRV
+1385 SFGAGDIVAPFTRV

-1407 AEYSPL
+1407 IEYSPI
-1413 NAVKGTV
+1413 NAMKGTV

-1427 KAVRGSGADVELQ
+1427 KAANNGSADVELQ

-1544 STFKAVPDALIS
+1544 STFKATGKSFMS
-1556 ASADLPVIQSVGSFT
+1556 ASADLPVAQFIGNVGT
-1571 KDVFKYGK
+1571 DVLKYNN
-1579 DPLESLLKN
+1579 DPMESIIKE
-1588 GASAAVSSVTPNALR
+1588 GASTVASSLTPNVLR
-1603 AFALGMDDRP
+1603 AAAQGLDDRP
-1613 RSTGYADTFTE
+1613 RATGYADTFTE

-1654 QGTPPERLFNSMLNP
+1654 QGTTPERLFNSMLNP
-1669 VGVNQYQQGE
+1669 VGVNHYQQGE
-1679 LSKDL
+1679 LSKEL

-1715 THTAQMDYEQRQDFQ
+1715 EHTAQMDYEQRQDFQ

-1767 YGYEVAKGSVL
+1767 YGYEVAKGGVL
-1778 GKDSME
+1778 GKAAME
-1784 KWAVNAQTSKKD
+1784 SWAVNAQTSKKD

-1804 LSLYTDDRY
+1804 LAMYTDDRY
-1813 KSYLVGKAYEKTKE
+1813 KSYLSGKAYEKTKE

-1851 RVSKAEASAAL
+1851 TISKAEASAAL

-1868 ADLWDIICTTNA
+1868 ADLWSLLCTTGA

>member
-1 MSSIQDRL
+1 MGKLVYIKTGQAVTGGQSAPSSGRGLMHLDGTPVERKSGTQ
-9 NTMKHGAGAA
+9 TVKAKETKAV
-19 APTPSKTAA
+19 TPSA
-28 KTTGSYENRLA
+28 SPRPMENA
-39 RMKADGAAQPSGYTP
+39 
-54 AAAQKPTSKNQW
+54 
-66 VSTGGGRKSTTD
+66 STGNNRPNSRLLADVQTGGTTPPSLD
-78 AGKRQGFVADPTRA
+78 NGRVGKVI
-92 KNNASSRIKN
+92 S
-102 IVTGAAKSSGAG
+102 GAAKS
-114 YVNTG
+114 TG
-119 GVLAEGAGKLN
+119 SAFTNLGGLMAEGAGYLN
-130 TMIANN
+130 TRIANQN
-136 NAAGEQMGA
+136 AGESLQSDHDA
-145 IQAIKD
+145 VKR
-151 YNTMLRNGKW
+151 YEKMLRDVKWANGKAMTA
-161 ADGKA
+161 ADVKQVQSYLA
-166 LTADDRKKIRTYI
+166 SAKRRI
-179 AANQRKIDAHKN
+179 AAHEG
-191 YTQAVEKS
+191 YTKAVEQS

-205 KAYRKADQL
+205 KAYQKADRLSQS
-214 AESASKD
+214 SAAD
-221 ISRAKQG
+221 VAQAKKG
-228 LGKAGQFAVDVG
+228 LGPVGQFAVDLG
-240 VAGVQMGG
+240 VQGVQMAG
-248 DMALGALT
+248 DIAASAVIPGAGLALMTARSA
-256 GGSALPSMFVRGV
+256 GS
-269 GSAAQEA
+269 SAQQA
-276 RQSGATYGQQL
+276 RQAGASYNQQL
-287 GYGLGSGALSVATEK
+287 AYGLGSGALSLATEK
-302 ISNVAG
+302 ISNVAT
-308 PFKKAFGA
+308 PFKKAFGG
-316 GVLDKAIS
+316 GVLDNAIS
-324 KATARMNGSAAG
+324 GALAKLNNSAAG
-336 KLALSMLSEG
+336 RVALSMISEG
-346 GEEFIEDVF
+346 GEEFIEDIF
-355 QPILQRATYDK
+355 QPILQRATYDP
-366 SAKFDLSGA
+366 SARFDLSEA
-375 LYDAAVGAALGGLGS
+375 LYDAAVGAAMGGIGA
-390 GVEAMQNRRSPQQA
+390 GVDVIRQRGN
-404 TQQAPGAQA
+404 GQA
-413 DVQDGTYTPT
+413 DAQPTQEARPEVREGTYTPT
-423 PANAAEGTQN
+423 TANAAEDTQN
-433 AAPGVETAPKYDAL
+433 AAPGVETAENIRVGQATTIKKPYKGEVPTQTQRQNTAPVQVSSEAL
-447 QADAIRHEG
+447 IRAQNSIAGARGLESSLPGQSFKSTLKNVYKSIFKPAKGVVVEG
-456 KTFRNLVAGF
+456 TSFGGQPYAVDINNNVPGKVISDPNLTA
-466 DTSVSEFFNKWRN
+466 
-479 GRKNTETEK
+479 EK
-488 LEKLYLGKMS
+488 LSVLGNLTEIVQNGEYVGSGEYVPHGAKTKKTVRYDYFETPVEINGKQYIASFDVEVEPNVNNYRTHKLIKMDLNEVS
-498 EDAKRQASNILG
+498 G
-510 YEIDSRDMIVTSDDV
+510 
-525 KHILDSHGNAE
+525 
-536 TELQRGNQPLEKWAI
+536 
-551 DAIPDVVTQPDS
+551 PDV
-563 IVPGSTN
+563 
-570 TSGKHPGKQGVI
+570 
-582 FSKTMPN
+582 
-589 GTVVTVQFDNKGRK
+589 
-603 TMELTT
+603 
-609 MYVKKSGPTTQAFN
+609 
-623 VENTSPQLTAKPVPE
+623 
-638 SVSSASSDL
+638 
-647 TPAEA
+647 
-652 RLAGPAPVP
+652 GPAPT
-661 SSAASSPVE
+661 ATETHSSPVE

-724 EKGTVGMDATGKVFQ
+724 EEGTVGMDATGKVFQ

-764 DHPELHRY
+764 DHPELHHY

-885 GAGEQAQGLGLEDV
+885 GAGETQARGHGLDGV
-899 DAFDTPGDARYDNLG
+899 DGYDNLG
-914 SARQG
+914 SARKG
-919 FTTPGMEGTERT
+919 FTTPGMEGTEQT
-931 SRFAE
+931 SRLADTL
-936 SMPYN
+936 PYN
-941 QWQEAATGLSR
+941 QYQESATGLNR
-952 EDYARIFRYE
+952 EDYAKIFRYE
-962 SQTEEKSMHLAEE
+962 SQTESKSLHLAEE
-975 LVYVMKDGKK
+975 LVYVMKDGQK

-1012 QTDAARMIQSEL
+1012 QMDAARMIQSEL
-1024 QGKSVD
+1024 QGKSSEM
-1030 AEIPDTEYTDFL
+1030 EIPETEYIDFL
-1042 KIMREHETSTGQ
+1042 KIMREHETATGQ

-1077 WNNLDRSNLS
+1077 WDNLERSNLS

-1107 VKSGDTAAMKDIIL
+1107 VKSGDTASMKDIIL

-1137 SKALRSIAENSL
+1137 SKALRSIAESSL
-1149 NALTF
+1149 DALTF

-1239 GKGTRE
+1239 SKGTRE

-1265 GTNTRYGTG
+1265 GMNSRYGTG
-1274 SQRTFKANGNFAER
+1274 SQRTFKASGNFVDR

-1334 YAKKQADQL
+1334 YAKNQADRL
-1343 AKYRTFQDDSKMSI
+1343 ARYRTFQDDSKMSI
-1357 AIQEIHDILN
+1357 AIQGVHDILN
-1367 MALGVGDSGKT
+1367 ILLGVGDSGKT
-1378 IKGRTVH
+1378 FKGLTVP

-1488 MTGTQLNLSAAKRWL
+1488 MTGTQLNLSATKRWL

-1556 ASADLPVIQSVGSFT
+1556 ASADLPVVQFLGDVGT
-1571 KDVFKYGK
+1571 DILKYGN
-1579 DPLESLLKN
+1579 DPIESISKEA
-1588 GASAAVSSVTPNALR
+1588 ASTLAASVVPNALR
-1603 AFALGMDDRP
+1603 ATAQGLDDRP
-1613 RSTGYADTFTE
+1613 RSTGYADTFAE
-1624 RLAME
+1624 RLALE

-1644 VDTLGNERMY
+1644 VDALGNERMY
-1654 QGTPPERLFNSMLNP
+1654 QGTTPERLFNSMLNP
-1669 VGVNQYQQGE
+1669 VGVNHYQQGE

-1706 ISFTDKNGK
+1706 ISFTDKSGK

-1767 YGYEVAKGSVL
+1767 YGYEVAKGGVL
-1778 GKDSME
+1778 GKAAME
-1784 KWAVNAQTSKKD
+1784 SWAVNAQTSKKD

-1804 LSLYTDDRY
+1804 LALYTDDRY
-1813 KSYLVGKAYEKTKE
+1813 KSYLSGKAYEKTKE

-1851 RVSKAEASAAL
+1851 TISKAEASAAL

>member
-1 MSSIQDRL
+1 MSSIEDRL
-9 NTMKHGAGAA
+9 NAVIRSGGTSTP
-19 APTPSKTAA
+19 APVQAA
-28 KTTGSYENRLA
+28 KKAASNSISERLDKVIA
-39 RMKADGAAQPSGYTP
+39 SGKGQPSVYQAP
-54 AAAQKPTSKNQW
+54 I
-66 VSTGGGRKSTTD
+66 STT
-78 AGKRQGFVADPTRA
+78 
-92 KNNASSRIKN
+92 KNNLGSRTKN
-102 IVTGAAKSSGAG
+102 IVTGAVKSAGSGYA
-114 YVNTG
+114 NLG

-130 TMIANN
+130 TRIANQ
-136 NAAGEQMGA
+136 NAGDSLQSDHDAVKRYE
-145 IQAIKD
+145 K
-151 YNTMLRNGKW
+151 MLRDVKWANGKAMTA
-161 ADGKA
+161 ADVKQVQSYLA
-166 LTADDRKKIRTYI
+166 SAKRRI
-179 AANQRKIDAHKN
+179 AAHAG
-191 YTQAVEKS
+191 YTKAVERS

-205 KAYRKADQL
+205 KAYQKADRLSQS
-214 AESASKD
+214 SAAD
-221 ISRAKQG
+221 VAQAKKG
-228 LGKAGQFAVDVG
+228 LGPVGQFAVDLG
-240 VAGVQMGG
+240 VQGVQMAG
-248 DMALGALT
+248 DVAASAVIPGAGLALMTARSA
-256 GGSALPSMFVRGV
+256 GS
-269 GSAAQEA
+269 SAQRA
-276 RQSGATYGQQL
+276 RQAGANYNQQL
-287 GYGLGSGALSVATEK
+287 AYGLGSGALSLATEK
-302 ISNVAG
+302 ISNVAS
-308 PFKKAFGA
+308 PFKKAFGG
-316 GVLDKAIS
+316 GVLDNAINGALS
-324 KATARMNGSAAG
+324 KLNNSAAG
-336 KLALSMLSEG
+336 RVALSMISEG
-346 GEEFIEDVF
+346 GEEFIEDIF
-355 QPILQRATYDK
+355 QPVLQRATYDP
-366 SAKFDLSGA
+366 SARFDLSDA
-375 LYDAAVGAALGGLGS
+375 LYDAAVGAAMGGIGA
-390 GVEAMQNRRSPQQA
+390 GVDVIRQRGNGQTDAQPTQEVRPEVREGIDA
-404 TQQAPGAQA
+404 T
-413 DVQDGTYTPT
+413 T
-423 PANAAEGTQN
+423 PANTAEGTQN
-433 AAPGVETAPKYDAL
+433 AAPGVETAENIRVGQATTIKKPYKGEVPTQTQRQNTAPVLVSNEAL
-447 QADAIRHEG
+447 TRAQNSIAGARGLESSLPGQSFKSTLKNVYKSIFKPAKGVVVEG
-456 KTFRNLVAGF
+456 TSFGGQPYAVDINNNVPGKVISDPNLTA
-466 DTSVSEFFNKWRN
+466 
-479 GRKNTETEK
+479 EK
-488 LEKLYLGKMS
+488 LSVLGNLTEIVQNGEYVGSGEYVPHGAKTKKTVRYDYFETPVEINSKQYIASFDVEVEPNVNNYRTHKLIKMDLNEVS
-498 EDAKRQASNILG
+498 G
-510 YEIDSRDMIVTSDDV
+510 
-525 KHILDSHGNAE
+525 
-536 TELQRGNQPLEKWAI
+536 
-551 DAIPDVVTQPDS
+551 PDV
-563 IVPGSTN
+563 
-570 TSGKHPGKQGVI
+570 
-582 FSKTMPN
+582 
-589 GTVVTVQFDNKGRK
+589 
-603 TMELTT
+603 
-609 MYVKKSGPTTQAFN
+609 
-623 VENTSPQLTAKPVPE
+623 
-638 SVSSASSDL
+638 
-647 TPAEA
+647 
-652 RLAGPAPVP
+652 GPAPT
-661 SSAASSPVE
+661 ATETHSSPVE

-706 ADLNTMTEA
+706 ADMDAMTPE
-715 QQDAIFRAN
+715 QQNAIYQAN
-724 EKGTVGMDATGKVFQ
+724 EAGTVGMDATGKVFQ

-793 RRYERTMEGNAVQQA
+793 RRYERTMEGNAVQQT

-851 ELILDDMLSHG
+851 ELILDDMLSNG

-876 YLTAKQGIL
+876 YLTAKQSIL
-885 GAGEQAQGLGLEDV
+885 GAGETQARGHGLDGV
-899 DAFDTPGDARYDNLG
+899 DGYDNLG

-919 FTTPGMEGTERT
+919 FTTPGMEGTEQT
-931 SRFAE
+931 SRLADSLPYDRYQE
-936 SMPYN
+936 S
-941 QWQEAATGLSR
+941 ATGLTR
-952 EDYARIFRYE
+952 EDYAKLFRYE
-962 SQTEEKSMHLAEE
+962 SQTEGKSLHLAEE
-975 LVYVMKDGKK
+975 LVYVKKDGQK
-985 TFLRD
+985 TFLMD

-995 FHELVQSLDDAT
+995 FHELVRSLDDAT

-1012 QTDAARMIQSEL
+1012 QMDAARMIQREL
-1024 QGKSVD
+1024 QGKAD
-1030 AEIPDTEYTDFL
+1030 GFEIPETEYIDFL

-1077 WNNLDRSNLS
+1077 WDNLERSNLS

-1107 VKSGDTAAMKDIIL
+1107 VKSGDTVAMKDIIL

-1137 SKALRSIAENSL
+1137 SKALRSIAESSL

-1239 GKGTRE
+1239 SKGTRE

-1260 DVDMG
+1260 DVDMS

-1305 EFFKGAARASEANTQ
+1305 EFYKGAARASEANTQ

-1343 AKYRTFQDDSKMSI
+1343 AKYRTFQDNSKMSI

-1461 NLVKMGLMR
+1461 SLVKMGLMR

-1556 ASADLPVIQSVGSFT
+1556 ASADLPVIQSAGNFA

-1644 VDTLGNERMY
+1644 VDTLGNERTY
-1654 QGTPPERLFNSMLNP
+1654 QGTTPERLFNSMLNP
-1669 VGVNQYQQGE
+1669 VGVNHYQQGE

-1706 ISFTDKNGK
+1706 ISFTDKGGK
-1715 THTAQMDYEQRQDFQ
+1715 KHTAQMDYEQRQDFQ

-1744 TGTRAYKKASAERQV
+1744 TGTRAYKKASPERQV

-1804 LSLYTDDRY
+1804 LNLYTDDRY

-1851 RVSKAEASAAL
+1851 TISKAEASAAL